1 MVLESPQLTQRYIR
15 SVSKDYST
23 VRRFSSTPVDVI
35 NSSPFSHKPSIRGV
49 RSRKHARKRSS
60 ISSTLTKVL
69 VLNVRDLLR
78 VPDQSDN
85 NDEHQPRS
93 WIETNFQKREC
104 IKFIPCPKDD
114 TKCCCGQARQTHQT
128 IAGIESGSPGDLW
141 MPTKHT
147 RAQPTDAYG
156 TIEFQGGAHPT
167 KAQYVRLSFDTRPEL
182 LVQLFTKEWN
192 LELPKLLITVQGG
205 KANFELQPKLKK
217 EIRKGLLKAAK
228 TTGAWIFTGGTNTGV
243 TKQVGD
249 ALLLEGQQRT
259 GRVVSIGIAP
269 WGIVE
274 RNHELLGHN
283 REVPCHSIS
292 SPRSKL
298 AVLNNRH
305 AYFLLVDNG
314 TQAKYGAELILR
326 RKLEK
331 FISNLK
337 LHPFTHSSTP
347 VVCLVIEGGT
357 NTIRAVLE
365 YVTDT
370 PPVPVVVCD
379 GSGRAADLI
388 AFVHKYASDGDEQP
402 VLESMRDYLIS
413 TIQKTFEVVSDQ
425 AEKLYQ
431 ELLQCT
437 RNKNL
442 ITIFRIQEKPE
453 GEAQE
458 LDQTI
463 LTALFKSQHLSPPE
477 QLSLALTWNRVDIA
491 RSEIFV
497 YGQEWPLGALDEA
510 MMQALEHD
518 RIDFVKLLL
527 ENGVSMKK
535 FLTIP
540 RLEELY
546 NTKHGPANTL
556 GYILRDVRPH
566 IPKGYVYTLHD
577 IGLVI
582 NKLMGGAYRSYYT
595 RRKFRPIYAKVMNS
609 YANAHRKSSTY
620 QRYAGANSL
629 SLVTGLLPFTSEMA
643 LFEFPFNELLIWA
656 VLTKRQQ
663 MALLMWTHG
672 EEALAKSLVA
682 CKLYKAMAHEAA
694 EDDLDTEIYEELR
707 SYAKEFESKGI
718 KLLDFSYRT
727 DGEKAQRL
735 LTCEL
740 HSWSNQSCLSL
751 AVAANHRALL
761 AHPCSQVILAD
772 LWMGGLRTRKNTN
785 FKVILGLVLPFY
797 IKHLDF
803 KSKEELQ
810 QMPQTEEEHLEN
822 QNLDNDDSDRSHP
835 DAEALLADTYS
846 LRDTKVH
853 ENGKVSL
860 TDSDPSQFREF
871 FHTTDYEVKQ
881 HQPLRLKKK
890 VYEFYTAPITKF
902 WADSMAY
909 MFFLLMFTFT
919 VLVKMEHKPRWQEI
933 YSIAY
938 IATLGF
944 EKIREI
950 ISSEPVAITHKFSV
964 WAWNMWNPCDGAA
977 IILFFIGL
985 SLRFRPNTMDIGR
998 VIYCVD
1004 SIYWYLRILNIL
1016 GVNKYLGPLVT
1027 MMGKMVK
1034 NMIYFVVLLA
1044 VVLMSFGVSRQAIL
1058 FPNME
1063 PTWRLIR
1070 EVIAGSIVAPGFLGA
1085 LRHNSPSHGSRDSTG
1100 GIGGYMSSH
1109 HRGHSTM
1116 SHQTTSTS
1124 SSAPPQHATTSGQIL
1139 QRSELFNILSG
1150 NMTNNVT
1157 YQPYFMLYG
1166 EVFADDID
1174 PPCGEN
1180 PSQPACVTGHWVTP
1194 ITMSMYLLIANI
1206 LLINL
1211 LIAVFNNIFNE
1222 VNSVSHQVWMFQR
1235 FTVVMEY
1242 QQKPVLPPPFIAF
1255 CHFYSLLKYCIR
1267 KAKGLEVQR
1276 DNGLKLFLE
1285 KDDLERLYD
1294 FEEECVEG
1302 FFHEQEIILNQSTE
1316 ERVKNTT
1323 ERVETMAQKIEDIN
1337 QKENL
1342 QTATVQNIEFRLR
1355 KMEESSEQILNH
1367 LAVIHRFM
1375 AMHTMGQDDFN
1386 SSNINI
1392 PGDFQRIRTISVSD
1406 NEAAGA
1412 GSGNGG
1418 GGGGGFGGGG
1428 GGLGG
1433 LSNSLQVTNRRR
1445 FNRSLTEVRPDAYIF
1460 DDGTHFEVVP
1470 VPEESDEIVKSR
1482 EALNEQVV
1490 RKISVQSE
1498 SDSDAYV
1505 PLSQRPST
1513 CETIKRTP
1521 YVTVRQDTGASTESK
1536 DTLTPLGN
1544 DDDHTLV
1551 GENSDETG
1559 PDITF
1564 EAARHRAMRQR
1575 TVSLC
1580 RRNSETCSIVGDI
1593 SRSHISLNQLH
1604 LTRRQMSLTQSEPD
1618 SDKDAQ
1624 TGKSVLHAKPSR
1636 NILLKLHSDYTSIT
1650 DELESVCHMITSPT
1664 VSLPSHKTSLDRPKT
1679 DMSKAERA
1687 ALLEK
1692 QHLKECEENDYQMLE
1707 GLFTA
1712 RASIDDTDD
1721 SYEAGA
1727 SVDYSHRHPLR
1738 RETAIELSPSK
1749 PPADGGVIGACDSS
1763 DTSGPAA
1770 GVFEVKNERPW
1781 QRNASMEQQQTYHS
1795 PVVPQR
1801 ATSEFLNP
1809 PYESTGRLFKKSSES
1824 LQKNSSTDTDYSAHP
1839 YRFIKQSS
1847 NDTTTSMTGSY
1858 NIDTPSLTAEPSL
1871 DAVDTQSQ
1879 SQSQTLATTVL
1890 EGGVS
1895 LSGGSSLSI
1904 SARYQ
1909 PLRTS
1914 SVGASD
1920 VKRSTDEGSS
1930 SLDFGTTNIMAQ
1942 VQPPPRAM
1950 QLKKQFSLDQGKQPP
1965 PIPPTSRL
1973 SSTDTPTSTTELPPS
1988 SSSSASASAKLQPLS
2003 KHTATIAAGA
2013 VLPSSVPAKLI
2024 SSLKPPLTSKLGM
2037 NILKESS
2044 SSTEESK
2051 DGDQTAVASSGT
2063 MVTIPQISTDLVQD
2077 EIAKLS
2083 SNIKSST
2090 ESEKDPPYNETMC

>member
-1 MVLESPQLTQRYIR
+1 MVVTDSPLALHKYVRRI
-15 SVSKDYST
+15 SKDFST
-23 VRRFSSTPVDVI
+23 VRRYSNTPAVVVGSVRASTSAFIAAETAAHLPTCGTPTSRTPVSTPRG
-35 NSSPFSHKPSIRGV
+35 IR
-49 RSRKHARKRSS
+49 RRQRMRKRSS
-60 ISSTLTKVL
+60 VSSTLSKVL
-69 VLNVRDLLR
+69 ILNVRDLLKAHAGSE
-78 VPDQSDN
+78 PLK
-85 NDEHQPRS
+85 EHQPRS

-114 TKCCCGQARQTHQT
+114 TKCCCGQAQITHQT
-128 IAGIESGSPGDLW
+128 IPGIESGSPGDLW
-141 MPTKHT
+141 LPTKHT
-147 RAQPTDAYG
+147 RPQPTDAYG

-205 KANFELQPKLKK
+205 KANFDLQAKLKK

-337 LHPFTHSSTP
+337 LHPSKNHWLKTNVTHSSTP

-365 YVTDT
+365 YVTDS

-379 GSGRAADLI
+379 GSGRAADLL
-388 AFVHKYASDGDEQP
+388 AFVHKYASDGEEQP
-402 VLESMRDYLIS
+402 VLESMRDYLIG
-413 TIQKTFEVVSDQ
+413 TIQKTFEVGLDQ
-425 AEKLYQ
+425 SEKLYQ

-442 ITIFRIQEKPE
+442 ITVFRIQEKPE

-497 YGQEWPLGALDEA
+497 YGQEWPNGALDEA

-566 IPKGYVYTLHD
+566 IPKGYIYTLHD

-609 YANAHRKSSTY
+609 YANACRKSSTYQY

-672 EEALAKSLVA
+672 EEALAKSLVS

-707 SYAKEFESKGI
+707 SYAKEFESKGN
-718 KLLDFSYRT
+718 KLLDFSYRQ
-727 DGEKAQRL
+727 DAEKAQRL

-785 FKVILGLVLPFY
+785 FKVILGLAMPLY
-797 IKHLDF
+797 IRQLDF

-822 QNLDNDDSDRSHP
+822 QNLDNDDSDRSQP
-835 DAEALLADTYS
+835 DAEALLADSYS
-846 LRDTKVH
+846 VRDTKVH

-860 TDSDPSQFREF
+860 TDSDPAQFREF
-871 FHTTDYEVKQ
+871 FNLSEYNEVKQ

-890 VYEFYTAPITKF
+890 FYEFYTAPITKF
-902 WADSMAY
+902 WADSIAY
-909 MFFLLMFTFT
+909 MFFLIMFSFT
-919 VLVKMEHKPRWQEI
+919 VLVKMENMPRWQEW

-938 IATLGF
+938 ITTLGF
-944 EKIREI
+944 EKVREI

-977 IILFFIGL
+977 IILFVIGL
-985 SLRFRPNTMDIGR
+985 AFRFRPNTMDIGR

-1058 FPNME
+1058 FPDKQ
-1063 PTWRLIR
+1063 PTWSLIK
-1070 EVIAGSIVAPGFLGA
+1070 EVIF
-1085 LRHNSPSHGSRDSTG
+1085 
-1100 GIGGYMSSH
+1100 
-1109 HRGHSTM
+1109 
-1116 SHQTTSTS
+1116 
-1124 SSAPPQHATTSGQIL
+1124 
-1139 QRSELFNILSG
+1139 
-1150 NMTNNVT
+1150 
-1157 YQPYFMLYG
+1157 QPYFMLYG
-1166 EVFADDID
+1166 EVFAGDID
-1174 PPCGEN
+1174 PPCGED
-1180 PSQPACVTGHWVTP
+1180 PSQPGCVTGHWVTP

-1242 QQKPVLPPPFIAF
+1242 QQKPVLPPPFIAL
-1255 CHFYSLLKYCIR
+1255 CHFYSLLKYCVR

-1302 FFHEQEIILNQSTE
+1302 FFHEQEIILNQSTD

-1323 ERVETMAQKIEDIN
+1323 ERVETMSQKIEDIN
-1337 QKENL
+1337 QKENI

-1355 KMEESSEQILNH
+1355 KMEESSEQILSH

-1375 AMHTMGQDDFN
+1375 STHTAGADDLRG
-1386 SSNINI
+1386 STINI
-1392 PGDFQRIRTISVSD
+1392 PGEMQRMRTISISD
-1406 NEAAGA
+1406 TEGGGVGGGGNGA
-1412 GSGNGG
+1412 GGGSGG
-1418 GGGGGFGGGG
+1418 GGGGGGGAIVPL
-1428 GGLGG
+1428 GLGAG
-1433 LSNSLQVTNRRR
+1433 LNLNSLQVTTRRR

-1460 DDGTHFEVVP
+1460 DEGTHFEVVP
-1470 VPEESDEIVKSR
+1470 LPEEPDEVVKSR

-1490 RKISVQSE
+1490 RKASMQSE
-1498 SDSDAYV
+1498 VDSDIYIPV
-1505 PLSQRPST
+1505 SQRPST
-1513 CETIKRTP
+1513 CETVKRTP
-1521 YVTVRQDTGASTESK
+1521 YVTVRQDTDASTESK
-1536 DTLTPLGN
+1536 DTLTPMGNN
-1544 DDDHTLV
+1544 DDDQTLV
-1551 GENSDETG
+1551 GGDNSDDAT
-1559 PDITF
+1559 PDINF
-1564 EAARHRAMRQR
+1564 EAARHRALRQR

-1580 RRNSETCSIVGDI
+1580 RRNSETYSLTGADI
-1593 SRSHISLNQLH
+1593 NRSHISLNQLAS
-1604 LTRRQMSLTQSEPD
+1604 LSRRQMSLTQSEPD
-1618 SDKDAQ
+1618 SDKDTPVGQGSAHP
-1624 TGKSVLHAKPSR
+1624 GKSVLHAKPSR
-1636 NILLKLHSDYTSIT
+1636 NILLKLHSEYTSIT
-1650 DELESVCHMITSPT
+1650 DELESVCHMIASPT
-1664 VSLPSHKTSLDRPKT
+1664 VSLPSNKASLDRPKT
-1679 DMSKAERA
+1679 EMSRAEAA

-1692 QHLKECEENDYQMLE
+1692 KHLKECEENDYMILE
-1707 GLFTA
+1707 GLIES
-1712 RASIDDTDD
+1712 RGSID
-1721 SYEAGA
+1721 A
-1727 SVDYSHRHPLR
+1727 SAQGFEIGVSIDYSHRYPLR
-1738 RETAIELSPSK
+1738 RETAVELSPSK
-1749 PPADGGVIGACDSS
+1749 PSVDGDLMGGGGGGGAGGGDSS
-1763 DTSGPAA
+1763 DTSGA
-1770 GVFEVKNERPW
+1770 GSCGAMAGISSGFQLKNERPW
-1781 QRNASMEQQQTYHS
+1781 QRNSSMEQQTYPS
-1795 PVVPQR
+1795 PLVPTR
-1801 ATSEFLNP
+1801 ATSDFLNP
-1809 PYESTGRLFKKSSES
+1809 PYEGRLFKKSSES
-1824 LQKNSSTDTDYSAHP
+1824 LQKNSSTETDYSAHP

-1847 NDTTTSMTGSY
+1847 NETNTSLTGSY
-1858 NIDTPSLTAEPSL
+1858 NVDTPSLTAEPSL
-1871 DAVDTQSQ
+1871 DAGDSH
-1879 SQSQTLATTVL
+1879 SAT
-1890 EGGVS
+1890 GI
-1895 LSGGSSLSI
+1895 SI
-1904 SARYQ
+1904 SVGAVGGTATARYQ
-1909 PLRTS
+1909 PIRTA
-1914 SVGASD
+1914 SVGAADGRRLREES
-1920 VKRSTDEGSS
+1920 SS
-1930 SLDFGTTNIMAQ
+1930 SLDLSSSGPVTMQAAPA
-1942 VQPPPRAM
+1942 PPVRPM
-1950 QLKKQFSLDQGKQPP
+1950 LLKKQFSVDQGKPSQPSAEAVP
-1965 PIPPTSRL
+1965 Q
-1973 SSTDTPTSTTELPPS
+1973 TPE
-1988 SSSSASASAKLQPLS
+1988 
-2003 KHTATIAAGA
+2003 AAQAGQ
-2013 VLPSSVPAKLI
+2013 AKLI
-2024 SSLKPPLTSKLGM
+2024 STLKPQPFASKLGM
-2037 NILKESS
+2037 NVLKESS
-2044 SSTEESK
+2044 SSTDESV
-2051 DGDQTAVASSGT
+2051 GSSAKSSNPALS
-2063 MVTIPQISTDLVQD
+2063 IPQISTHLVQD

-2090 ESEKDPPYNETMC
+2090 ESEKDPPFNETMC

>member
-1 MVLESPQLTQRYIR
+1 MVVTDSPLAAHKYLRRI
-15 SVSKDYST
+15 SKDFST
-23 VRRFSSTPVDVI
+23 VRRYSNTPAVVGSVRASTSAFIAAESAAHLPTCHGESPFARTPVSTPRG
-35 NSSPFSHKPSIRGV
+35 IR
-49 RSRKHARKRSS
+49 RRQRMRKRSS
-60 ISSTLTKVL
+60 VSSTLSKVL
-69 VLNVRDLLR
+69 ILNVRDLLKAH
-78 VPDQSDN
+78 PGSEPLK
-85 NDEHQPRS
+85 EHQPRS

-104 IKFIPCPKDD
+104 IKFIPCPRDD
-114 TKCCCGQARQTHQT
+114 TKCCCGQAQITHQT
-128 IAGIESGSPGDLW
+128 IPGIESGSPGDLW
-141 MPTKHT
+141 LPTKHT
-147 RAQPTDAYG
+147 RPQPTDAYG

-205 KANFELQPKLKK
+205 KANFDLQAKLKK

-365 YVTDT
+365 YVTDS

-379 GSGRAADLI
+379 GSGRAADLL
-388 AFVHKYASDGDEQP
+388 AFVHKYASDGEEQP
-402 VLESMRDYLIS
+402 VLESMRDYLIG
-413 TIQKTFEVVSDQ
+413 TIQKTFEVGLDQ
-425 AEKLYQ
+425 SEKLYQ

-442 ITIFRIQEKPE
+442 ITVFRIQEKPE

-497 YGQEWPLGALDEA
+497 YGQEWPNGALDEA

-566 IPKGYVYTLHD
+566 IPKGYIYTLHD

-609 YANAHRKSSTY
+609 YANACRKSSTYQY

-643 LFEFPFNELLIWA
+643 LFEFPFNELLVSRLSAISLIRPVAHRCCVDFQIWA

-672 EEALAKSLVA
+672 EEALAKSLVS

-707 SYAKEFESKGI
+707 SYAKEFESKGN
-718 KLLDFSYRT
+718 KLLDFSYRQ
-727 DGEKAQRL
+727 DAEKAQRL

-785 FKVILGLVLPFY
+785 FKVILGLAMPFY
-797 IKHLDF
+797 IRQLDF

-822 QNLDNDDSDRSHP
+822 QNLDNDDSDRSQP

-846 LRDTKVH
+846 VRDTKVH

-860 TDSDPSQFREF
+860 TDSDPAQFREF
-871 FHTTDYEVKQ
+871 FNLSEYNEVKQ

-890 VYEFYTAPITKF
+890 FYEFYTAPITKF
-902 WADSMAY
+902 WADSIAY
-909 MFFLLMFTFT
+909 MFFLIMFSFT
-919 VLVKMEHKPRWQEI
+919 VLVKMEQMPRWQEW

-938 IATLGF
+938 ITTLGF

-977 IILFFIGL
+977 IILFVIGL
-985 SLRFRPNTMDIGR
+985 AFRFRETTMDIGR

-1058 FPNME
+1058 YPNKQ
-1063 PTWRLIR
+1063 PTWSLIK
-1070 EVIAGSIVAPGFLGA
+1070 EVTF
-1085 LRHNSPSHGSRDSTG
+1085 
-1100 GIGGYMSSH
+1100 
-1109 HRGHSTM
+1109 
-1116 SHQTTSTS
+1116 
-1124 SSAPPQHATTSGQIL
+1124 
-1139 QRSELFNILSG
+1139 
-1150 NMTNNVT
+1150 
-1157 YQPYFMLYG
+1157 QPYFMLYG
-1166 EVFADDID
+1166 EVFAGDID
-1174 PPCGEN
+1174 PPCGED
-1180 PSQPACVTGHWVTP
+1180 PSQPGCVTGHWVTP

-1242 QQKPVLPPPFIAF
+1242 QQKPVLPPPFIAL
-1255 CHFYSLLKYCIR
+1255 CHFYSLLKYCVR

-1302 FFHEQEIILNQSTE
+1302 FFHEQEIILNQSTD

-1323 ERVETMAQKIEDIN
+1323 ERVETMSQKIEDIN
-1337 QKENL
+1337 QKENI

-1355 KMEESSEQILNH
+1355 KMEESSEQILSH

-1375 AMHTMGQDDFN
+1375 STHTAGTDDLRG
-1386 SSNINI
+1386 STINI
-1392 PGDFQRIRTISVSD
+1392 PGEMQRMRTISISD
-1406 NEAAGA
+1406 TEAG
-1412 GSGNGG
+1412 GGPGGNGG
-1418 GGGGGFGGGG
+1418 GGGGGGGGAIVPL
-1428 GGLGG
+1428 GLGAG
-1433 LSNSLQVTNRRR
+1433 LNLNSLQVTTRRR

-1460 DDGTHFEVVP
+1460 DEGTHFEVVP
-1470 VPEESDEIVKSR
+1470 LPEEPDEVVKSR

-1490 RKISVQSE
+1490 RKASMQSE
-1498 SDSDAYV
+1498 ADSDIYL

-1513 CETIKRTP
+1513 CETVKRTP

-1536 DTLTPLGN
+1536 DTLTPMGNN
-1544 DDDHTLV
+1544 DDDQTLV
-1551 GENSDETG
+1551 GGDNSDDAA
-1559 PDITF
+1559 PDINF
-1564 EAARHRAMRQR
+1564 EAARHRALRQR

-1580 RRNSETCSIVGDI
+1580 RRNSETYSLTGADMN
-1593 SRSHISLNQLH
+1593 RSHISLNQLAS
-1604 LTRRQMSLTQSEPD
+1604 LSRRQMSLTQSEPD
-1618 SDKDAQ
+1618 SDKDAPAAQ
-1624 TGKSVLHAKPSR
+1624 GSGSAHPGKSVLHAKPSR
-1636 NILLKLHSDYTSIT
+1636 NILLKLHSEYTSIT
-1650 DELESVCHMITSPT
+1650 DELESVCHMIASPT
-1664 VSLPSHKTSLDRPKT
+1664 VSLPSNKASLDRPKT
-1679 DMSKAERA
+1679 EMSRAEAA

-1692 QHLKECEENDYQMLE
+1692 KHLKECEENDYKILE
-1707 GLFTA
+1707 GLIES
-1712 RASIDDTDD
+1712 RGSID
-1721 SYEAGA
+1721 A
-1727 SVDYSHRHPLR
+1727 SAQGFEIGVSIDYSHRYPLR
-1738 RETAIELSPSK
+1738 RETAVELSPSK
-1749 PPADGGVIGACDSS
+1749 PSVDGDLMGGGVGGGGAGGGDSS
-1763 DTSGPAA
+1763 DTSGA
-1770 GVFEVKNERPW
+1770 GSCGAMVVVSSGFQLKNERPW
-1781 QRNASMEQQQTYHS
+1781 QRNSSMEQQTYPS
-1795 PVVPQR
+1795 PLVPTR
-1801 ATSEFLNP
+1801 ATSDFLNA
-1809 PYESTGRLFKKSSES
+1809 PYEASGRLFKKSSES
-1824 LQKNSSTDTDYSAHP
+1824 LQKNSSTETDYSAHP

-1847 NDTTTSMTGSY
+1847 NETNTSLTGSY
-1858 NIDTPSLTAEPSL
+1858 NVDTPSLTAEPSL
-1871 DAVDTQSQ
+1871 DAGDSH
-1879 SQSQTLATTVL
+1879 SAT
-1890 EGGVS
+1890 GI
-1895 LSGGSSLSI
+1895 SI
-1904 SARYQ
+1904 SVGAVGGAATARYQ
-1909 PLRTS
+1909 PIRTA
-1914 SVGASD
+1914 SVGAADGRRLREES
-1920 VKRSTDEGSS
+1920 SS
-1930 SLDFGTTNIMAQ
+1930 SLDLSASGPVTMQAAPA
-1942 VQPPPRAM
+1942 PPARPM
-1950 QLKKQFSLDQGKQPP
+1950 QLKKQFSVDQGKPSQPAVEAVP
-1965 PIPPTSRL
+1965 Q
-1973 SSTDTPTSTTELPPS
+1973 TPE
-1988 SSSSASASAKLQPLS
+1988 AAAQAGQAKLVS
-2003 KHTATIAAGA
+2003 T
-2013 VLPSSVPAKLI
+2013 
-2024 SSLKPPLTSKLGM
+2024 LKPQPFASKLGM
-2037 NILKESS
+2037 NVLKESS
-2044 SSTEESK
+2044 SSTEESI
-2051 DGDQTAVASSGT
+2051 GSSAKSSNPALS
-2063 MVTIPQISTDLVQD
+2063 IPQISTHLVQD

-2090 ESEKDPPYNETMC
+2090 ESEKDPPFNETMC

>member
-1 MVLESPQLTQRYIR
+1 MLKQKRLAKQ
-15 SVSKDYST
+15 
-23 VRRFSSTPVDVI
+23 
-35 NSSPFSHKPSIRGV
+35 KP
-49 RSRKHARKRSS
+49 KAK
-60 ISSTLTKVL
+60 
-69 VLNVRDLLR
+69 
-78 VPDQSDN
+78 P
-85 NDEHQPRS
+85 HQPRS

-114 TKCCCGQARQTHQT
+114 TKCCCGQAQITHQT
-128 IAGIESGSPGDLW
+128 IPGIESGSPGDLW
-141 MPTKHT
+141 LPTKHT
-147 RAQPTDAYG
+147 RPQPTDAYG

-205 KANFELQPKLKK
+205 KANFDLQAKLKK

-365 YVTDT
+365 YVTDS

-379 GSGRAADLI
+379 GSGRAADLL
-388 AFVHKYASDGDEQP
+388 AFVHKYASDGEEQP
-402 VLESMRDYLIS
+402 VLESMRDYLIG
-413 TIQKTFEVVSDQ
+413 TIQKTFEVGLDQ
-425 AEKLYQ
+425 SEKLYQ

-442 ITIFRIQEKPE
+442 ITVFRIQEKPE

-497 YGQEWPLGALDEA
+497 YGQEWPNGALDEA

-566 IPKGYVYTLHD
+566 IPKGYIYTLHD

-609 YANAHRKSSTY
+609 YANACRKSSTYQY

-672 EEALAKSLVA
+672 EEALAKSLVS

-707 SYAKEFESKGI
+707 SYAKEFESKGN
-718 KLLDFSYRT
+718 KLLDFSYRQ
-727 DGEKAQRL
+727 DAEKAQRL

-785 FKVILGLVLPFY
+785 FKVILGLAMPLY
-797 IKHLDF
+797 IRQLDF

-822 QNLDNDDSDRSHP
+822 QNLDNDDSDRSQP
-835 DAEALLADTYS
+835 DAESALLKAKRSISLRYSMGAGANNRDKALLADSYS
-846 LRDTKVH
+846 VRDTKVH

-860 TDSDPSQFREF
+860 TDSDPAQFREF
-871 FHTTDYEVKQ
+871 FNLSEYNEVKQ

-890 VYEFYTAPITKF
+890 FYEFYTAPITKF
-902 WADSMAY
+902 WADSIAY
-909 MFFLLMFTFT
+909 MFFLIMFSFT
-919 VLVKMEHKPRWQEI
+919 VLVKMENMPRWQEW

-938 IATLGF
+938 ITTLGF
-944 EKIREI
+944 EKVREI

-977 IILFFIGL
+977 IILFVIGL
-985 SLRFRPNTMDIGR
+985 AFRFRPNTMDIGR

-1058 FPNME
+1058 FPDKQ
-1063 PTWRLIR
+1063 PTWSLIK
-1070 EVIAGSIVAPGFLGA
+1070 EVIF
-1085 LRHNSPSHGSRDSTG
+1085 
-1100 GIGGYMSSH
+1100 
-1109 HRGHSTM
+1109 
-1116 SHQTTSTS
+1116 
-1124 SSAPPQHATTSGQIL
+1124 
-1139 QRSELFNILSG
+1139 
-1150 NMTNNVT
+1150 
-1157 YQPYFMLYG
+1157 QPYFMLYG
-1166 EVFADDID
+1166 EVFAGDID
-1174 PPCGEN
+1174 PPCGED
-1180 PSQPACVTGHWVTP
+1180 PSQPGCVTGHWVTP

-1242 QQKPVLPPPFIAF
+1242 QQKPVLPPPFIAL
-1255 CHFYSLLKYCIR
+1255 CHFYSLLKYCVR

-1302 FFHEQEIILNQSTE
+1302 FFHEQEIILNQSTD

-1323 ERVETMAQKIEDIN
+1323 ERVETMSQKIEDIN
-1337 QKENL
+1337 QKENI

-1355 KMEESSEQILNH
+1355 KMEESSEQILSH

-1375 AMHTMGQDDFN
+1375 STHTAGADDLRG
-1386 SSNINI
+1386 STINI
-1392 PGDFQRIRTISVSD
+1392 PGEMQRMRTISISD
-1406 NEAAGA
+1406 TEGGGVGGGGNGA
-1412 GSGNGG
+1412 GGGSGG
-1418 GGGGGFGGGG
+1418 GGGGGGGAIVPL
-1428 GGLGG
+1428 GLGAG
-1433 LSNSLQVTNRRR
+1433 LNLNSLQVTTRRR

-1460 DDGTHFEVVP
+1460 DEGTHFEVVP
-1470 VPEESDEIVKSR
+1470 LPEEPDEVVKSR

-1490 RKISVQSE
+1490 RKASMQSE
-1498 SDSDAYV
+1498 VDSDIYIPV
-1505 PLSQRPST
+1505 SQRPST
-1513 CETIKRTP
+1513 CETVKRTP
-1521 YVTVRQDTGASTESK
+1521 YVTVRQDTDASTESK
-1536 DTLTPLGN
+1536 DTLTPMGNN
-1544 DDDHTLV
+1544 DDDQTLV
-1551 GENSDETG
+1551 GGDNSDDAT
-1559 PDITF
+1559 PDINF
-1564 EAARHRAMRQR
+1564 EAARHRALRQR

-1580 RRNSETCSIVGDI
+1580 RRNSETYSLTGADI
-1593 SRSHISLNQLH
+1593 NRSHISLNQLAS
-1604 LTRRQMSLTQSEPD
+1604 LSRRQMSLTQSEPD
-1618 SDKDAQ
+1618 SDKDTPVGQGSAHP
-1624 TGKSVLHAKPSR
+1624 GKSVLHAKPSR
-1636 NILLKLHSDYTSIT
+1636 NILLKLHSEYTSIT
-1650 DELESVCHMITSPT
+1650 DELESVCHMIASPT
-1664 VSLPSHKTSLDRPKT
+1664 VSLPSNKASLDRPKT
-1679 DMSKAERA
+1679 EMSRAEAA

-1692 QHLKECEENDYQMLE
+1692 KHLKECEENDYMILE
-1707 GLFTA
+1707 GLIES
-1712 RASIDDTDD
+1712 RGSID
-1721 SYEAGA
+1721 A
-1727 SVDYSHRHPLR
+1727 SAQGFEIGVSIDYSHRYPLR
-1738 RETAIELSPSK
+1738 RETAVELSPSK
-1749 PPADGGVIGACDSS
+1749 PSVDGDLMGGGGGGGAGGGDSS
-1763 DTSGPAA
+1763 DTSGA
-1770 GVFEVKNERPW
+1770 GSCGAMAGISSGFQLKNERPW
-1781 QRNASMEQQQTYHS
+1781 QRNSSMEQQTYPS
-1795 PVVPQR
+1795 PLVPTR
-1801 ATSEFLNP
+1801 ATSDFLNP
-1809 PYESTGRLFKKSSES
+1809 PYEGRLFKKSSES
-1824 LQKNSSTDTDYSAHP
+1824 LQKNSSTETDYSAHP

-1847 NDTTTSMTGSY
+1847 NETNTSLTGSY
-1858 NIDTPSLTAEPSL
+1858 NVDTPSLTAEPSL
-1871 DAVDTQSQ
+1871 DAGDSH
-1879 SQSQTLATTVL
+1879 SAT
-1890 EGGVS
+1890 GI
-1895 LSGGSSLSI
+1895 SI
-1904 SARYQ
+1904 SVGAVGGTATARYQ
-1909 PLRTS
+1909 PIRTA
-1914 SVGASD
+1914 SVGAADGRRLREES
-1920 VKRSTDEGSS
+1920 SS
-1930 SLDFGTTNIMAQ
+1930 SLDLSSSGPVTMQAAPA
-1942 VQPPPRAM
+1942 PPVRPM
-1950 QLKKQFSLDQGKQPP
+1950 LLKKQFSVDQGKPSQPSAEAVP
-1965 PIPPTSRL
+1965 Q
-1973 SSTDTPTSTTELPPS
+1973 TPE
-1988 SSSSASASAKLQPLS
+1988 
-2003 KHTATIAAGA
+2003 AAQAGQ
-2013 VLPSSVPAKLI
+2013 AKLI
-2024 SSLKPPLTSKLGM
+2024 STLKPQPFASKLGM
-2037 NILKESS
+2037 NVLKESS
-2044 SSTEESK
+2044 SSTDESV
-2051 DGDQTAVASSGT
+2051 GSSAKSSNPALS
-2063 MVTIPQISTDLVQD
+2063 IPQISTHLVQD

-2090 ESEKDPPYNETMC
+2090 ESEKDPPFNETMC

>member
-1 MVLESPQLTQRYIR
+1 MVVTSADSPLPPHKYLRRI
-15 SVSKDYST
+15 SKDFST
-23 VRRFSSTPVDVI
+23 VRRFSNTPAAVVSVRASTSAFIAAEAAAHLPRTGTGVT
-35 NSSPFSHKPSIRGV
+35 PPGTPTPSCAPGTPRGIR
-49 RSRKHARKRSS
+49 RRQRMRKRSS
-60 ISSTLTKVL
+60 VSSTLSKVL
-69 VLNVRDLLR
+69 ILNVRDLLKAHTASEP
-78 VPDQSDN
+78 VGK
-85 NDEHQPRS
+85 EHQPRS

-114 TKCCCGQARQTHQT
+114 TKCCCGQAQITHQT
-128 IAGIESGSPGDLW
+128 IPGIDSGSPGDLW
-141 MPTKHT
+141 LPTKHT
-147 RAQPTDAYG
+147 RPQPTDAYG

-205 KANFELQPKLKK
+205 KANFDLQAKLKK

-314 TQAKYGAELILR
+314 TMAKYGAELILR

-365 YVTDT
+365 YVTDS

-379 GSGRAADLI
+379 GSGRAADLL
-388 AFVHKYASDGDEQP
+388 AFVHKYASDGEEQP
-402 VLESMRDYLIS
+402 VLESMRDYLMG
-413 TIQKTFEVVSDQ
+413 TIQKTFEVGQDQ
-425 AEKLYQ
+425 SEKLYQ

-442 ITIFRIQEKPE
+442 ITVFRIQEKPE

-497 YGQEWPLGALDEA
+497 YGQEWPNGALDEA

-566 IPKGYVYTLHD
+566 IPKGYIYTLHD

-609 YANAHRKSSTY
+609 YANACRKSSTYQY

-707 SYAKEFESKGI
+707 SYAKEFESKGN
-718 KLLDFSYRT
+718 KLLDFSYRQ
-727 DGEKAQRL
+727 DAEKAQRL

-785 FKVILGLVLPFY
+785 FKVILGLVMPLY
-797 IKHLDF
+797 IRQLDF

-822 QNLDNDDSDRSHP
+822 QNLDNDDSDRSQP

-846 LRDTKVH
+846 VRDTKVH

-860 TDSDPSQFREF
+860 TDSDPAQFREF
-871 FHTTDYEVKQ
+871 FNLSEYNEVKQ

-890 VYEFYTAPITKF
+890 FYEFYTAPITKF
-902 WADSMAY
+902 WADSIAY
-909 MFFLLMFTFT
+909 MFFLIMFSFT
-919 VLVKMEHKPRWQEI
+919 VLVKMEPMPRWQEW

-938 IATLGF
+938 ITTLGF
-944 EKIREI
+944 EKVREI

-977 IILFFIGL
+977 IILFLIGL
-985 SLRFRPNTMDIGR
+985 TFRFRFNTMDIGR

-1058 FPNME
+1058 FPDKQ
-1063 PTWRLIR
+1063 PTWGLIK
-1070 EVIAGSIVAPGFLGA
+1070 EVTF
-1085 LRHNSPSHGSRDSTG
+1085 
-1100 GIGGYMSSH
+1100 
-1109 HRGHSTM
+1109 
-1116 SHQTTSTS
+1116 
-1124 SSAPPQHATTSGQIL
+1124 
-1139 QRSELFNILSG
+1139 
-1150 NMTNNVT
+1150 
-1157 YQPYFMLYG
+1157 QPYFMLYG
-1166 EVFADDID
+1166 EVFAGDID

-1180 PSQPACVTGHWVTP
+1180 PSQPSCVTGHWVTP

-1242 QQKPVLPPPFIAF
+1242 QQKPVLPPPFIF
-1255 CHFYSLLKYCIR
+1255 LCHFYSLLKYCVR

-1302 FFHEQEIILNQSTE
+1302 FFHEQEIILNQSTD

-1337 QKENL
+1337 QKENI

-1355 KMEESSEQILNH
+1355 KMEESSEQILSH

-1375 AMHTMGQDDFN
+1375 STHTAGTDDLRG
-1386 SSNINI
+1386 STINI
-1392 PGDFQRIRTISVSD
+1392 PGELHRMRTISMSD
-1406 NEAAGA
+1406 TEGGGGIGGA
-1412 GSGNGG
+1412 GGGGGPGGNGGNGG
-1418 GGGGGFGGGG
+1418 GGGGALTLGA
-1428 GGLGG
+1428 GLN
-1433 LSNSLQVTNRRR
+1433 LNSLQVTTRRR
-1445 FNRSLTEVRPDAYIF
+1445 FNRSLTEVRPDAYIL
-1460 DDGTHFEVVP
+1460 DEGTHFEVVP
-1470 VPEESDEIVKSR
+1470 LPEEPDEVVKSR
-1482 EALNEQVV
+1482 EALNEQMV
-1490 RKISVQSE
+1490 RKASMVSE
-1498 SDSDAYV
+1498 ADSDLYL

-1513 CETIKRTP
+1513 CETVKRTP

-1544 DDDHTLV
+1544 ND
-1551 GENSDETG
+1551 NSDDAA
-1559 PDITF
+1559 PDISF

-1580 RRNSETCSIVGDI
+1580 RRNSETYSLTGADI
-1593 SRSHISLNQLH
+1593 NRSHISLNQLAS
-1604 LTRRQMSLTQSEPD
+1604 LSRRQMSLTQSEPD
-1618 SDKDAQ
+1618 SDKDAPAAP
-1624 TGKSVLHAKPSR
+1624 HPA
-1636 NILLKLHSDYTSIT
+1636 
-1650 DELESVCHMITSPT
+1650 
-1664 VSLPSHKTSLDRPKT
+1664 SLDRPKT
-1679 DMSKAERA
+1679 EMSRAEAAA
-1687 ALLEK
+1687 ALEK
-1692 QHLKECEENDYQMLE
+1692 KHLKECEENDYKILE
-1707 GLFTA
+1707 GLIEA
-1712 RASIDDTDD
+1712 RGSID
-1721 SYEAGA
+1721 A
-1727 SVDYSHRHPLR
+1727 SAQVFEIGVSIDYSHRYPLR
-1738 RETAIELSPSK
+1738 RETAVELSPSK
-1749 PPADGGVIGACDSS
+1749 PSVEGDLLSGGGGGEGGGGDSS
-1763 DTSGPAA
+1763 DTSGAGSCGAMVVAA
-1770 GVFEVKNERPW
+1770 SGFQLKNERPW
-1781 QRNASMEQQQTYHS
+1781 QRNSSMEQQTYPS
-1795 PVVPQR
+1795 PLVPTR
-1801 ATSEFLNP
+1801 ATSDFLNP
-1809 PYESTGRLFKKSSES
+1809 PYEGTGRLFKKSSES
-1824 LQKNSSTDTDYSAHP
+1824 LQKNSSTETDYSAHP

-1847 NDTTTSMTGSY
+1847 NETNTSLTGSY
-1858 NIDTPSLTAEPSL
+1858 NVDTPSLTAEPSL
-1871 DAVDTQSQ
+1871 DAGDSH
-1879 SQSQTLATTVL
+1879 SAT
-1890 EGGVS
+1890 GI
-1895 LSGGSSLSI
+1895 SI
-1904 SARYQ
+1904 SVGPAGGGTATARYQ
-1909 PLRTS
+1909 PIRTA
-1914 SVGASD
+1914 SVGAAD
-1920 VKRSTDEGSS
+1920 GRRLRDESSS
-1930 SLDFGTTNIMAQ
+1930 SLDLSSGPVTTQAQ
-1942 VQPPPRAM
+1942 APAVPSRPM
-1950 QLKKQFSLDQGKQPP
+1950 LLKKQFSVDQGKPAQVSAASSDTA
-1965 PIPPTSRL
+1965 PTAAQ
-1973 SSTDTPTSTTELPPS
+1973 TPE
-1988 SSSSASASAKLQPLS
+1988 
-2003 KHTATIAAGA
+2003 AAQVG
-2013 VLPSSVPAKLI
+2013 AKLI
-2024 SSLKPPLTSKLGM
+2024 STLKPFASKLGM
-2037 NILKESS
+2037 NVLKESS
-2044 SSTEESK
+2044 SSTEESAGSTSAK
-2051 DGDQTAVASSGT
+2051 SSNPALA
-2063 MVTIPQISTDLVQD
+2063 IPQISTHLVQD

-2090 ESEKDPPYNETMC
+2090 ESEKDPPFNETMC

>member
-1 MVLESPQLTQRYIR
+1 MLKQKRLAKQ
-15 SVSKDYST
+15 
-23 VRRFSSTPVDVI
+23 
-35 NSSPFSHKPSIRGV
+35 KP
-49 RSRKHARKRSS
+49 KAK
-60 ISSTLTKVL
+60 
-69 VLNVRDLLR
+69 
-78 VPDQSDN
+78 P
-85 NDEHQPRS
+85 HQPRS

-104 IKFIPCPKDD
+104 IKFIPCPRDD
-114 TKCCCGQARQTHQT
+114 TKCCCGQAQITHQT
-128 IAGIESGSPGDLW
+128 IPGIESGSPGDPWL
-141 MPTKHT
+141 PTKHT
-147 RAQPTDAYG
+147 RPQPTDAYG

-205 KANFELQPKLKK
+205 KANFDLQAKLKK

-365 YVTDT
+365 YVTDS

-379 GSGRAADLI
+379 GSGRAADLL
-388 AFVHKYASDGDEQP
+388 AFVHKYASDGEEQP
-402 VLESMRDYLIS
+402 VLESMRDYLIG
-413 TIQKTFEVVSDQ
+413 TIQKTFEVGLDQ
-425 AEKLYQ
+425 SEKLYQ

-442 ITIFRIQEKPE
+442 ITVFRIQEKPE

-497 YGQEWPLGALDEA
+497 YGQEWPNGALDEA

-566 IPKGYVYTLHD
+566 IPKGYIYTLHD

-609 YANAHRKSSTY
+609 YANACRKSSTYQY

-672 EEALAKSLVA
+672 EEALAKSLVS

-707 SYAKEFESKGI
+707 SYAKEFESKGN
-718 KLLDFSYRT
+718 KLLDFSYRQ
-727 DGEKAQRL
+727 DAEKAQRL

-785 FKVILGLVLPFY
+785 FKVILGLAMPLY
-797 IKHLDF
+797 IRQLDF

-822 QNLDNDDSDRSHP
+822 QNLDNDDSDRSQP
-835 DAEALLADTYS
+835 DAESALLKAKRSISLRYRMGAGANNREKALLADTYS
-846 LRDTKVH
+846 VRDTKVH
-853 ENGKVSL
+853 ENGKVNLTAGAEEPPSKVSL
-860 TDSDPSQFREF
+860 TDSDPAQFREF
-871 FHTTDYEVKQ
+871 FNLSEYNEVKQ

-890 VYEFYTAPITKF
+890 FYEFYTAPITKF
-902 WADSMAY
+902 WADSIAY
-909 MFFLLMFTFT
+909 MFFLIMFSFT
-919 VLVKMEHKPRWQEI
+919 VLVKMEQMPRWQEW

-938 IATLGF
+938 ITTLGF

-977 IILFFIGL
+977 IILFVIGL
-985 SLRFRPNTMDIGR
+985 AFRFRETTMDIGR

-1058 FPNME
+1058 YPNKQ
-1063 PTWRLIR
+1063 PTWSLIK
-1070 EVIAGSIVAPGFLGA
+1070 EVTF
-1085 LRHNSPSHGSRDSTG
+1085 
-1100 GIGGYMSSH
+1100 
-1109 HRGHSTM
+1109 
-1116 SHQTTSTS
+1116 
-1124 SSAPPQHATTSGQIL
+1124 
-1139 QRSELFNILSG
+1139 
-1150 NMTNNVT
+1150 
-1157 YQPYFMLYG
+1157 QPYFMLYG
-1166 EVFADDID
+1166 EVFAGDID
-1174 PPCGEN
+1174 PPCGED
-1180 PSQPACVTGHWVTP
+1180 PSQPGCVTGHWVTP

-1242 QQKPVLPPPFIAF
+1242 QQKPVLPPPFIAL
-1255 CHFYSLLKYCIR
+1255 CHFYSLLKYCVR

-1302 FFHEQEIILNQSTE
+1302 FFHEQEIILNQSTD

-1323 ERVETMAQKIEDIN
+1323 ERVETMSQKIEDIN
-1337 QKENL
+1337 QKENI

-1355 KMEESSEQILNH
+1355 KMEESSEQILSH

-1375 AMHTMGQDDFN
+1375 STHIAGTDDLRG
-1386 SSNINI
+1386 STINI
-1392 PGDFQRIRTISVSD
+1392 PGEMQRMRTISISD
-1406 NEAAGA
+1406 TEAGGGPGGNGA
-1412 GSGNGG
+1412 GGAGG
-1418 GGGGGFGGGG
+1418 GGGGGAILPL
-1428 GGLGG
+1428 GLGAG
-1433 LSNSLQVTNRRR
+1433 LNLNSLQVTTRRR

-1460 DDGTHFEVVP
+1460 DEGTHFEVVP
-1470 VPEESDEIVKSR
+1470 LPEEPDEVVKSR

-1490 RKISVQSE
+1490 RKASMQSE
-1498 SDSDAYV
+1498 ADSDIYL

-1513 CETIKRTP
+1513 CETVKRTP

-1536 DTLTPLGN
+1536 DTLTPMGNN
-1544 DDDHTLV
+1544 DDDQTLV
-1551 GENSDETG
+1551 GGDNSDDAA
-1559 PDITF
+1559 PDISF
-1564 EAARHRAMRQR
+1564 EAARHRALRQR

-1580 RRNSETCSIVGDI
+1580 RRNSETYSLTGADI
-1593 SRSHISLNQLH
+1593 NRSHISLNQLAS
-1604 LTRRQMSLTQSEPD
+1604 LSRRQMSLTQSEPD
-1618 SDKDAQ
+1618 SDKDAPAGQ
-1624 TGKSVLHAKPSR
+1624 GSAHPGKSVLHAKPSR
-1636 NILLKLHSDYTSIT
+1636 NILLKLHSEYTSIT
-1650 DELESVCHMITSPT
+1650 DELESVCHMIASPT
-1664 VSLPSHKTSLDRPKT
+1664 VSLPSNKASLDRPKT
-1679 DMSKAERA
+1679 EMSRAEAA

-1692 QHLKECEENDYQMLE
+1692 KHLKECEENDYKILE
-1707 GLFTA
+1707 GLIES
-1712 RASIDDTDD
+1712 RGSID
-1721 SYEAGA
+1721 A
-1727 SVDYSHRHPLR
+1727 SAQGFEIGVSIDYSHRYPLR
-1738 RETAIELSPSK
+1738 RETAVELSPSK
-1749 PPADGGVIGACDSS
+1749 PSVDGDLMGGGGGGAGGGDSS
-1763 DTSGPAA
+1763 DTSGA
-1770 GVFEVKNERPW
+1770 GSCGAMVVVSSGFQLKNERPW
-1781 QRNASMEQQQTYHS
+1781 QRNSSMEQQAYPS
-1795 PVVPQR
+1795 PLVPTR
-1801 ATSEFLNP
+1801 ATSDFLNA
-1809 PYESTGRLFKKSSES
+1809 PYEGSGRLFKKSSES
-1824 LQKNSSTDTDYSAHP
+1824 LQKNSSTETDYSAHP

-1847 NDTTTSMTGSY
+1847 NETNTSLTGSY
-1858 NIDTPSLTAEPSL
+1858 NVDTPSLTAEPSL
-1871 DAVDTQSQ
+1871 DAGDSH
-1879 SQSQTLATTVL
+1879 SAT
-1890 EGGVS
+1890 GI
-1895 LSGGSSLSI
+1895 SI
-1904 SARYQ
+1904 SVGAVGGAATARYQ
-1909 PLRTS
+1909 PIRTA
-1914 SVGASD
+1914 SVGAADGRRLREES
-1920 VKRSTDEGSS
+1920 SS
-1930 SLDFGTTNIMAQ
+1930 SLDLSASGPVTMQAAPA
-1942 VQPPPRAM
+1942 PPARPM
-1950 QLKKQFSLDQGKQPP
+1950 QLKKQFSVDQAKPSQPTEAVP
-1965 PIPPTSRL
+1965 Q
-1973 SSTDTPTSTTELPPS
+1973 TPE
-1988 SSSSASASAKLQPLS
+1988 
-2003 KHTATIAAGA
+2003 AAGQA
-2013 VLPSSVPAKLI
+2013 GQAKLI
-2024 SSLKPPLTSKLGM
+2024 STLKPQPFASKLGM
-2037 NILKESS
+2037 NVLKESS
-2044 SSTEESK
+2044 SSTEES
-2051 DGDQTAVASSGT
+2051 GGSSAKSSNPALS
-2063 MVTIPQISTDLVQD
+2063 IPQISTHLVQD

-2090 ESEKDPPYNETMC
+2090 ESEKDPPFNETMC

>member
-1 MVLESPQLTQRYIR
+1 MLGKFTSNHVQVYHQYSRTV
-15 SVSKDYST
+15 SVKK
-23 VRRFSSTPVDVI
+23 PV
-35 NSSPFSHKPSIRGV
+35 K
-49 RSRKHARKRSS
+49 
-60 ISSTLTKVL
+60 
-69 VLNVRDLLR
+69 
-78 VPDQSDN
+78 
-85 NDEHQPRS
+85 HQPRS

-114 TKCCCGQARQTHQT
+114 TKCCCGQAQITHQT

-141 MPTKHT
+141 LPTKHT
-147 RAQPTDAYG
+147 RPQPTDAYG

-205 KANFELQPKLKK
+205 KANFDLQAKLKK

-365 YVTDT
+365 YVTDS

-379 GSGRAADLI
+379 GSGRAADLL
-388 AFVHKYASDGDEQP
+388 AFVHKYASDGEEQP
-402 VLESMRDYLIS
+402 VLESMREYLIG
-413 TIQKTFEVVSDQ
+413 TIQKTFEVGVDQ

-442 ITIFRIQEKPE
+442 ITVFRIQEKPE

-497 YGQEWPLGALDEA
+497 YGQEWPNGALDEA

-566 IPKGYVYTLHD
+566 IPKGYIYTLHD

-609 YANAHRKSSTY
+609 YANACRKSSSYQY

-629 SLVTGLLPFTSEMA
+629 SLVTGLLPFTTEMA

-707 SYAKEFESKGI
+707 SYAKEFESKGN
-718 KLLDFSYRT
+718 KLLDFSYRQ
-727 DGEKAQRL
+727 DAEKAQRL

-785 FKVILGLVLPFY
+785 FKVILGLIMPLY
-797 IKHLDF
+797 IRQLDF

-822 QNLDNDDSDRSHP
+822 QNLDNDDSDRSQP

-846 LRDTKVH
+846 VRDTKVH

-871 FHTTDYEVKQ
+871 FHLSEFSNEIKQ

-890 VYEFYTAPITKF
+890 FYEFYTAPITKF
-902 WADSMAY
+902 WADSIAY
-909 MFFLLMFTFT
+909 MFFLIMFSFT
-919 VLVKMEHKPRWQEI
+919 VLVKMGPMPRWQEW

-938 IATLGF
+938 ITTLGF
-944 EKIREI
+944 EKVREI

-977 IILFFIGL
+977 IILFLIGL
-985 SLRFRPNTMDIGR
+985 SFRFRPNTMDIGR

-1058 FPNME
+1058 YPNNE

-1070 EVIAGSIVAPGFLGA
+1070 E
-1085 LRHNSPSHGSRDSTG
+1085 
-1100 GIGGYMSSH
+1100 
-1109 HRGHSTM
+1109 
-1116 SHQTTSTS
+1116 
-1124 SSAPPQHATTSGQIL
+1124 
-1139 QRSELFNILSG
+1139 
-1150 NMTNNVT
+1150 VT

-1174 PPCGEN
+1174 PPCGED
-1180 PSQPACVTGHWVTP
+1180 PRQPACVTGHWVTP

-1255 CHFYSLLKYCIR
+1255 CHFYSLLKYCVR

-1302 FFHEQEIILNQSTE
+1302 FFHEQEIILNQSTD

-1323 ERVETMAQKIEDIN
+1323 ERVETMSQKIEDIN
-1337 QKENL
+1337 QKENI

-1355 KMEESSEQILNH
+1355 KMEESSEQILSH
-1367 LAVIHRFM
+1367 LGVIHRFM
-1375 AMHTMGQDDFN
+1375 SAHTAGNEELRGSVM
-1386 SSNINI
+1386 NI
-1392 PGDFQRIRTISVSD
+1392 PGEMHRMRTISMSD
-1406 NEAAGA
+1406 NEA
-1412 GSGNGG
+1412 GSASGG
-1418 GGGGGFGGGG
+1418 GGGGGGGGG
-1428 GGLGG
+1428 PGGGVGLGPT
-1433 LSNSLQVTNRRR
+1433 LTLNSLQVNNRRR
-1445 FNRSLTEVRPDAYIF
+1445 FNRSLTEVRPDAYIL
-1460 DDGTHFEVVP
+1460 DEGTHFEVVP
-1470 VPEESDEIVKSR
+1470 LPEEPDEVVKSR

-1490 RKISVQSE
+1490 RKASMQSE
-1498 SDSDAYV
+1498 PDSDLYL

-1513 CETIKRTP
+1513 CETVKRTP

-1536 DTLTPLGN
+1536 DTLTPMGTM
-1544 DDDHTLV
+1544 DDDQTLV
-1551 GENSDETG
+1551 GGDNSDDAA
-1559 PDITF
+1559 PDMNF
-1564 EAARHRAMRQR
+1564 EAARHRALRQR

-1580 RRNSETCSIVGDI
+1580 RRNSETYSLTAADI
-1593 SRSHISLNQLH
+1593 NRSHISLNQLTT
-1604 LTRRQMSLTQSEPD
+1604 LSRRQLSLTQSEPD
-1618 SDKDAQ
+1618 SDKDVPPVPQ

-1636 NILLKLHSDYTSIT
+1636 NILLKLHSEYTSIT
-1650 DELESVCHMITSPT
+1650 DELENVCHLIASPT
-1664 VSLPSHKTSLDRPKT
+1664 VSLQSNKASLDRPKT
-1679 DMSKAERA
+1679 EMSRAEAA
-1687 ALLEK
+1687 ALQEK
-1692 QHLKECEENDYQMLE
+1692 KHLKECEENDYRILE
-1707 GLFTA
+1707 GLFEA
-1712 RASIDDTDD
+1712 RGSIDA
-1721 SYEAGA
+1721 SVQAYEIGV
-1727 SVDYSHRHPLR
+1727 SVDYSHRYPLR

-1749 PPADGGVIGACDSS
+1749 PAAEGGPIGGATNGDSS
-1763 DTSGPAA
+1763 DTSGAGSSHHAA
-1770 GVFEVKNERPW
+1770 ISGFQLKHERPW
-1781 QRNASMEQQQTYHS
+1781 QRNSSMEQQAYQS
-1795 PVVPQR
+1795 PLVPTR
-1801 ATSEFLNP
+1801 ATSDFLNA
-1809 PYESTGRLFKKSSES
+1809 PYDSSGRLFKKSSES

-1847 NDTTTSMTGSY
+1847 NETNTSLTGSY
-1858 NIDTPSLTAEPSL
+1858 NVDTPSLTAEPSL
-1871 DAVDTQSQ
+1871 DAGDSH
-1879 SQSQTLATTVL
+1879 SATGISMSVGPA
-1890 EGGVS
+1890 GGAAT
-1895 LSGGSSLSI
+1895 
-1904 SARYQ
+1904 ARYQ
-1909 PLRTS
+1909 PKRTA
-1914 SVGASD
+1914 SVGAADGRRLRDDS
-1920 VKRSTDEGSS
+1920 SS
-1930 SLDFGTTNIMAQ
+1930 SLDLSAAPVMTQAAPAVPT
-1942 VQPPPRAM
+1942 RSM
-1950 QLKKQFSLDQGKQPP
+1950 QLKKQFSMDQGKPLAP
-1965 PIPPTSRL
+1965 PISAETAEAAIGAGI
-1973 SSTDTPTSTTELPPS
+1973 STAAVAGVALPV
-1988 SSSSASASAKLQPLS
+1988 QV
-2003 KHTATIAAGA
+2003 G
-2013 VLPSSVPAKLI
+2013 AKLI
-2024 SSLKPPLTSKLGM
+2024 STLKPPYTSRLGM
-2037 NILKESS
+2037 NVLKESS
-2044 SSTEESK
+2044 SSTEESR
-2051 DGDQTAVASSGT
+2051 DGEPNSTTSSSAKSSNVGLS
-2063 MVTIPQISTDLVQD
+2063 IPQISTHLVQD

-2083 SNIKSST
+2083 SNIKSSQTST

>member
-1 MVLESPQLTQRYIR
+1 MVIDSPLTAQKYLRR
-15 SVSKDYST
+15 VSKDFST
-23 VRRFSSTPVDVI
+23 VRRYSNTPGTVLSQPIPSVPATSDGAEDLPSTPRG
-35 NSSPFSHKPSIRGV
+35 IRK
-49 RSRKHARKRSS
+49 RQRMRKRSS
-60 ISSTLTKVL
+60 VSSTLSKVL
-69 VLNVRDLLR
+69 ILNVRDLLKAH
-78 VPDQSDN
+78 N
-85 NDEHQPRS
+85 NCEPAKEHQPRS

-114 TKCCCGQARQTHQT
+114 TKCCCGQAQITHQQ

-141 MPTKHT
+141 LPTKHT
-147 RAQPTDAYG
+147 RPQPTDAYG

-205 KANFELQPKLKK
+205 KANFDLQAKLKK

-365 YVTDT
+365 YVTDS

-379 GSGRAADLI
+379 GSGRAADLL
-388 AFVHKYASDGDEQP
+388 AFVHKYASDGEEQP
-402 VLESMRDYLIS
+402 VLESMRDYLIG
-413 TIQKTFEVVSDQ
+413 TIQKTFEVSFDQ

-431 ELLQCT
+431 ELLECT

-442 ITIFRIQEKPE
+442 ITVFRIQEKPE

-497 YGQEWPLGALDEA
+497 YGQEWPNGALDEA

-566 IPKGYVYTLHD
+566 IPKGYIYTLHD

-609 YANAHRKSSTY
+609 YANACRKSSSYQY

-629 SLVTGLLPFTSEMA
+629 SLVTGLLPFTTEMA

-707 SYAKEFESKGI
+707 SYAKEFESKGN
-718 KLLDFSYRT
+718 KLLDFSYRQ
-727 DGEKAQRL
+727 DAEKAQRL

-785 FKVILGLVLPFY
+785 FKVILGLIMPFY
-797 IKHLDF
+797 IRQLDF

-822 QNLDNDDSDRSHP
+822 QNLDNDDSDRSQP
-835 DAEALLADTYS
+835 DAE
-846 LRDTKVH
+846 
-853 ENGKVSL
+853 VSL

-871 FHTTDYEVKQ
+871 FHLSEFSNEIKQ

-890 VYEFYTAPITKF
+890 FYEFYTAPITKF
-902 WADSMAY
+902 WADSIAY
-909 MFFLLMFTFT
+909 MFFLIMFSFT
-919 VLVKMEHKPRWQEI
+919 VLVKMGPMPRWQEW

-938 IATLGF
+938 ITTLGF
-944 EKIREI
+944 EKVREI
-950 ISSEPVAITHKFSV
+950 VSSEPVAITHKFSV

-977 IILFFIGL
+977 IILFLIGL
-985 SLRFRPNTMDIGR
+985 AFRFRPATMDIGR

-1058 FPNME
+1058 YPNNE

-1070 EVIAGSIVAPGFLGA
+1070 E
-1085 LRHNSPSHGSRDSTG
+1085 
-1100 GIGGYMSSH
+1100 
-1109 HRGHSTM
+1109 
-1116 SHQTTSTS
+1116 
-1124 SSAPPQHATTSGQIL
+1124 
-1139 QRSELFNILSG
+1139 
-1150 NMTNNVT
+1150 VT

-1174 PPCGEN
+1174 PPCGED
-1180 PSQPACVTGHWVTP
+1180 PRQPACVTGHWVTP

-1255 CHFYSLLKYCIR
+1255 CHFYSLLKYCVR

-1302 FFHEQEIILNQSTE
+1302 FFHEQEIILNQSTD

-1323 ERVETMAQKIEDIN
+1323 ERVETMSQKIEDIN
-1337 QKENL
+1337 QKENI

-1355 KMEESSEQILNH
+1355 KMEESAEQILSH
-1367 LAVIHRFM
+1367 LGVIHRFM
-1375 AMHTMGQDDFN
+1375 STHTAGTDDLRG
-1386 SSNINI
+1386 STMNI
-1392 PGDFQRIRTISVSD
+1392 PGEMHRVRTISMSD
-1406 NEAAGA
+1406 NE
-1412 GSGNGG
+1412 GG
-1418 GGGGGFGGGG
+1418 GGGIVGGGSSG
-1428 GGLGG
+1428 IAAGLGMNAA
-1433 LSNSLQVTNRRR
+1433 LTLNSLQVNNRRR
-1445 FNRSLTEVRPDAYIF
+1445 FNRSLTEVRPDAYIL
-1460 DDGTHFEVVP
+1460 DEGTHFEVVP
-1470 VPEESDEIVKSR
+1470 LPEEPDEVVKSR
-1482 EALNEQVV
+1482 EALNEPVVQLV
-1490 RKISVQSE
+1490 RKTSMQSE
-1498 SDSDAYV
+1498 PDSDIYL

-1513 CETIKRTP
+1513 CETVKRTP

-1536 DTLTPLGN
+1536 DTLTPMGTN
-1544 DDDHTLV
+1544 DDDQTLV
-1551 GENSDETG
+1551 GGDNSDDAA
-1559 PDITF
+1559 PDMHF
-1564 EAARHRAMRQR
+1564 EAARHRALRQR

-1580 RRNSETCSIVGDI
+1580 RRNSETYSLTGADI
-1593 SRSHISLNQLH
+1593 NRSHISLNQLAT
-1604 LTRRQMSLTQSEPD
+1604 LSRRQLSLTQSEPD
-1618 SDKDAQ
+1618 SDKDTPVAP

-1636 NILLKLHSDYTSIT
+1636 NRLLKLHSEYTSIT
-1650 DELESVCHMITSPT
+1650 DELESVCHLIASPT
-1664 VSLPSHKTSLDRPKT
+1664 VSLQSNKASLDRPKT
-1679 DMSKAERA
+1679 DMSRAEAA

-1692 QHLKECEENDYQMLE
+1692 KHLKECEENDYRILE
-1707 GLFTA
+1707 GLFEA
-1712 RASIDDTDD
+1712 RGSIDA
-1721 SYEAGA
+1721 SVQPYEIGV
-1727 SVDYSHRHPLR
+1727 SVDYSHRYPLR
-1738 RETAIELSPSK
+1738 RETAVELSPSK
-1749 PPADGGVIGACDSS
+1749 PSADSALLGGGVGCGDSS
-1763 DTSGPAA
+1763 DTSGA
-1770 GVFEVKNERPW
+1770 GSSGFQLKNERPW
-1781 QRNASMEQQQTYHS
+1781 QRNSSMEQQAYQS
-1795 PVVPQR
+1795 PSPLVPTR
-1801 ATSEFLNP
+1801 ATSDFLNP
-1809 PYESTGRLFKKSSES
+1809 PYESGGRLFKKSSES

-1847 NDTTTSMTGSY
+1847 NETNTSLTGSY

-1871 DAVDTQSQ
+1871 DAGDSQ
-1879 SQSQTLATTVL
+1879 SATGISVGAV
-1890 EGGVS
+1890 GGVGIAGVGG
-1895 LSGGSSLSI
+1895 LSG
-1904 SARYQ
+1904 ARYQ
-1909 PLRTS
+1909 PKRTA
-1914 SVGASD
+1914 SVGAADGRRLRDDS
-1920 VKRSTDEGSS
+1920 SS
-1930 SLDFGTTNIMAQ
+1930 SLDLSGGGVM
-1942 VQPPPRAM
+1942 QPQGVVVPPALPMRPM
-1950 QLKKQFSLDQGKQPP
+1950 QLMKQFSMDQGKPAETISTESAP
-1965 PIPPTSRL
+1965 VTSLPTQV
-1973 SSTDTPTSTTELPPS
+1973 T
-1988 SSSSASASAKLQPLS
+1988 
-2003 KHTATIAAGA
+2003 G
-2013 VLPSSVPAKLI
+2013 AKLI
-2024 SSLKPPLTSKLGM
+2024 SSLKPNYTSKLGM
-2037 NILKESS
+2037 NVLKESS
-2044 SSTEESK
+2044 SSTEESR
-2051 DGDQTAVASSGT
+2051 DYEALSTTSSSVKSGNNAPL
-2063 MVTIPQISTDLVQD
+2063 TIPQISTHLVQD

-2090 ESEKDPPYNETMC
+2090 DSEKDPPYNETMC

>member
-1 MVLESPQLTQRYIR
+1 MLKQKRLAKQ
-15 SVSKDYST
+15 
-23 VRRFSSTPVDVI
+23 
-35 NSSPFSHKPSIRGV
+35 KP
-49 RSRKHARKRSS
+49 KAK
-60 ISSTLTKVL
+60 
-69 VLNVRDLLR
+69 
-78 VPDQSDN
+78 P
-85 NDEHQPRS
+85 HQPRS

-114 TKCCCGQARQTHQT
+114 TKCCCGQAQITHQT
-128 IAGIESGSPGDLW
+128 IPGIDSGSPGDLW
-141 MPTKHT
+141 LPTKHT
-147 RAQPTDAYG
+147 RPQPTDAYG

-205 KANFELQPKLKK
+205 KANFDLQAKLKK

-314 TQAKYGAELILR
+314 TMAKYGAELILR

-365 YVTDT
+365 YVTDS

-379 GSGRAADLI
+379 GSGRAADLL
-388 AFVHKYASDGDEQP
+388 AFVHKYASDGEEQP
-402 VLESMRDYLIS
+402 VLESMRDYLMG
-413 TIQKTFEVVSDQ
+413 TIQKTFEVGQDQ
-425 AEKLYQ
+425 SEKLYQ

-442 ITIFRIQEKPE
+442 ITVFRIQEKPE

-497 YGQEWPLGALDEA
+497 YGQEWPNGALDEA

-566 IPKGYVYTLHD
+566 IPKGYIYTLHD

-609 YANAHRKSSTY
+609 YANACRKSSTYQY

-707 SYAKEFESKGI
+707 SYAKEFESKGN
-718 KLLDFSYRT
+718 KLLDFSYRQ
-727 DGEKAQRL
+727 DAEKAQRL

-785 FKVILGLVLPFY
+785 FKVILGLVMPLY
-797 IKHLDF
+797 IRQLDF

-822 QNLDNDDSDRSHP
+822 QNLDNDDSDRSQP

-846 LRDTKVH
+846 VRDTKVH

-860 TDSDPSQFREF
+860 TDSDPAQFREF
-871 FHTTDYEVKQ
+871 FNLSEYNEVKQ

-890 VYEFYTAPITKF
+890 FYEFYTAPITKF
-902 WADSMAY
+902 WADSIAY
-909 MFFLLMFTFT
+909 MFFLIMFSFT
-919 VLVKMEHKPRWQEI
+919 VLVKMEPMPRWQEW

-938 IATLGF
+938 ITTLGF
-944 EKIREI
+944 EKVREI

-977 IILFFIGL
+977 IILFLIGL
-985 SLRFRPNTMDIGR
+985 TFRFRFNTMDIGR

-1058 FPNME
+1058 FPDKQ
-1063 PTWRLIR
+1063 PTWGLIK
-1070 EVIAGSIVAPGFLGA
+1070 EVTF
-1085 LRHNSPSHGSRDSTG
+1085 
-1100 GIGGYMSSH
+1100 
-1109 HRGHSTM
+1109 
-1116 SHQTTSTS
+1116 
-1124 SSAPPQHATTSGQIL
+1124 
-1139 QRSELFNILSG
+1139 
-1150 NMTNNVT
+1150 
-1157 YQPYFMLYG
+1157 QPYFMLYG
-1166 EVFADDID
+1166 EVFAGDID

-1180 PSQPACVTGHWVTP
+1180 PSQPSCVTGHWVTP

-1242 QQKPVLPPPFIAF
+1242 QQKPVLPPPFIF
-1255 CHFYSLLKYCIR
+1255 LCHFYSLLKYCVR

-1302 FFHEQEIILNQSTE
+1302 FFHEQEIILNQSTD

-1337 QKENL
+1337 QKENI

-1355 KMEESSEQILNH
+1355 KMEESSEQILSH

-1375 AMHTMGQDDFN
+1375 STHTAGTDDLRG
-1386 SSNINI
+1386 STINI
-1392 PGDFQRIRTISVSD
+1392 PGELHRMRTISMSD
-1406 NEAAGA
+1406 TEGGGGIGGA
-1412 GSGNGG
+1412 GGGGGPGGNGGNGG
-1418 GGGGGFGGGG
+1418 GGGGALTLGA
-1428 GGLGG
+1428 GLN
-1433 LSNSLQVTNRRR
+1433 LNSLQVTTRRR
-1445 FNRSLTEVRPDAYIF
+1445 FNRSLTEVRPDAYIL
-1460 DDGTHFEVVP
+1460 DEGTHFEVVP
-1470 VPEESDEIVKSR
+1470 LPEEPDEVVKSR
-1482 EALNEQVV
+1482 EALNEQMV
-1490 RKISVQSE
+1490 RKASMVSE
-1498 SDSDAYV
+1498 ADSDLYL

-1513 CETIKRTP
+1513 CETVKRTP

-1544 DDDHTLV
+1544 ND
-1551 GENSDETG
+1551 NSDDAA
-1559 PDITF
+1559 PDISF

-1580 RRNSETCSIVGDI
+1580 RRNSETYSLTGADI
-1593 SRSHISLNQLH
+1593 NRSHISLNQLAS
-1604 LTRRQMSLTQSEPD
+1604 LSRRQMSLTQSEPD
-1618 SDKDAQ
+1618 SDKDAPAAPHP
-1624 TGKSVLHAKPSR
+1624 GKSVLHAKPSR
-1636 NILLKLHSDYTSIT
+1636 NILLKLHSEYTSIT
-1650 DELESVCHMITSPT
+1650 DELESVCHMIASPT
-1664 VSLPSHKTSLDRPKT
+1664 VSLQSNKASLDRPKT
-1679 DMSKAERA
+1679 EMSRAEAAA
-1687 ALLEK
+1687 ALEK
-1692 QHLKECEENDYQMLE
+1692 KHLKECEENDYKILE
-1707 GLFTA
+1707 GLIEA
-1712 RASIDDTDD
+1712 RGSID
-1721 SYEAGA
+1721 A
-1727 SVDYSHRHPLR
+1727 SAQVFEIGVSIDYSHRYPLR
-1738 RETAIELSPSK
+1738 RETAVELSPSK
-1749 PPADGGVIGACDSS
+1749 PSVEGDLLSGGGGGEGGGGDSS
-1763 DTSGPAA
+1763 DTSGAGSCGAMVVAA
-1770 GVFEVKNERPW
+1770 SGFQLKNERPW
-1781 QRNASMEQQQTYHS
+1781 QRNSSMEQQTYPS
-1795 PVVPQR
+1795 PLVPTR
-1801 ATSEFLNP
+1801 ATSDFLNP
-1809 PYESTGRLFKKSSES
+1809 PYEGTGRLFKKSSES
-1824 LQKNSSTDTDYSAHP
+1824 LQKNSSTETDYSAHP

-1847 NDTTTSMTGSY
+1847 NETNTSLTGSY
-1858 NIDTPSLTAEPSL
+1858 NVDTPSLTAEPSL
-1871 DAVDTQSQ
+1871 DAGDSH
-1879 SQSQTLATTVL
+1879 SAT
-1890 EGGVS
+1890 GI
-1895 LSGGSSLSI
+1895 SI
-1904 SARYQ
+1904 SVGPAGGGTATARYQ
-1909 PLRTS
+1909 PIRTA
-1914 SVGASD
+1914 SVGAAD
-1920 VKRSTDEGSS
+1920 GRRLRDESSS
-1930 SLDFGTTNIMAQ
+1930 SLDLSSGPVTTQAQ
-1942 VQPPPRAM
+1942 APAVPSRPM
-1950 QLKKQFSLDQGKQPP
+1950 LLKKQFSVDQGKPAQVSAASSDTA
-1965 PIPPTSRL
+1965 PTAAQ
-1973 SSTDTPTSTTELPPS
+1973 TPE
-1988 SSSSASASAKLQPLS
+1988 
-2003 KHTATIAAGA
+2003 AAQVG
-2013 VLPSSVPAKLI
+2013 AKLI
-2024 SSLKPPLTSKLGM
+2024 STLKPFASKLGM
-2037 NILKESS
+2037 NVLKESS
-2044 SSTEESK
+2044 SSTEESAGSTSAK
-2051 DGDQTAVASSGT
+2051 SSNPALA
-2063 MVTIPQISTDLVQD
+2063 IPQISTHLVQD

-2090 ESEKDPPYNETMC
+2090 ESEKDPPFNETMC

>member
-1 MVLESPQLTQRYIR
+1 MPVDSPQLAQKYLRR
-15 SVSKDYST
+15 VSKDFST
-23 VRRFSSTPVDVI
+23 VRRFSSTPADAGDASAIPKV
-35 NSSPFSHKPSIRGV
+35 SPKGI
-49 RSRKHARKRSS
+49 RSRRHARKRSS
-60 ISSTLTKVL
+60 ISSTLSKVL

-78 VPDQSDN
+78 ATYTRDN
-85 NDEHQPRS
+85 DEEHQPRS

-104 IKFIPCPKDD
+104 IKFIPCPKDE
-114 TKCCCGQARQTHQT
+114 TRCCCGQARVTHQT

-141 MPTKHT
+141 LPHKHT

-402 VLESMRDYLIS
+402 VLESMRDYLIG
-413 TIQKTFEVVSDQ
+413 TIQKTFEVGSDQ

-497 YGQEWPLGALDEA
+497 YGQEWPNGALDEA

-727 DGEKAQRL
+727 DAEKAQRL

-835 DAEALLADTYS
+835 DAENPLTKAKRSIS
-846 LRDTKVH
+846 LKYRMGSNNNNA
-853 ENGKVSL
+853 EKVSL
-860 TDSDPSQFREF
+860 TDSDPSQFRDF
-871 FHTTDYEVKQ
+871 IHNTDYEIKQ

-902 WADSMAY
+902 WADSIAY
-909 MFFLLMFTFT
+909 MFFLGMFTFT
-919 VLVKMEHKPRWQEI
+919 VLVKMEPMPRWQEI

-938 IATLGF
+938 ITTLGF

-950 ISSEPVAITHKFSV
+950 VSSEPVAITHKFSV

-1063 PTWRLIR
+1063 PTWRLFR
-1070 EVIAGSIVAPGFLGA
+1070 E
-1085 LRHNSPSHGSRDSTG
+1085 
-1100 GIGGYMSSH
+1100 
-1109 HRGHSTM
+1109 
-1116 SHQTTSTS
+1116 
-1124 SSAPPQHATTSGQIL
+1124 
-1139 QRSELFNILSG
+1139 
-1150 NMTNNVT
+1150 VT

-1180 PSQPACVTGHWVTP
+1180 PGQTACVTGHWVTP

-1323 ERVETMAQKIEDIN
+1323 ERVETMTQKIEDIN

-1342 QTATVQNIEFRLR
+1342 QTATVQNIEFRIR
-1355 KMEESSEQILNH
+1355 KMEESSEQILSH

-1375 AMHTMGQDDFN
+1375 SMHMGQEDLN
-1386 SSNINI
+1386 ASNMNI
-1392 PGDFQRIRTISVSD
+1392 GPGDLQRIRTVSMSD
-1406 NEAAGA
+1406 NEAGSGGA
-1412 GSGNGG
+1412 GSGGTGG
-1418 GGGGGFGGGG
+1418 GGGSSGG
-1428 GGLGG
+1428 GGLI
-1433 LSNSLQVTNRRR
+1433 SAQNSLQVTNRKR

-1470 VPEESDEIVKSR
+1470 VPEEPDEVVKSR

-1490 RKISVQSE
+1490 RKVSVQSE
-1498 SDSDAYV
+1498 SDSDIYI

-1513 CETIKRTP
+1513 CETVKRTP

-1536 DTLTPLGN
+1536 DTLTPLGH
-1544 DDDHTLV
+1544 DDDQTLV
-1551 GENSDETG
+1551 GETSDETG
-1559 PDITF
+1559 PDINF

-1580 RRNSETCSIVGDI
+1580 RRNSETCSIIGDI

-1604 LTRRQMSLTQSEPD
+1604 LSRRQMSLTHSEPD
-1618 SDKDAQ
+1618 SDKEGAA
-1624 TGKSVLHAKPSR
+1624 GKSVLHAKPSR
-1636 NILLKLHSDYTSIT
+1636 NILLKLHSEYTSIT
-1650 DELESVCHMITSPT
+1650 DELESVCHMIASPT

-1679 DMSKAERA
+1679 EMSKAEVA

-1692 QHLKECEENDYQMLE
+1692 QHLKECEESDYQILE
-1707 GLFTA
+1707 GLFQA

-1721 SYEAGA
+1721 SYEAGI

-1738 RETAIELSPSK
+1738 RETAVELSPSK
-1749 PPADGGVIGACDSS
+1749 PPAGGGVIGGDSS
-1763 DTSGPAA
+1763 DTSAPTAA
-1770 GVFEVKNERPW
+1770 GFQVKNERHW
-1781 QRNASMEQQQTYHS
+1781 QRNASMEQQQTYQS

-1809 PYESTGRLFKKSSES
+1809 PYESAGRLFKKSSES

-1847 NDTTTSMTGSY
+1847 NETTTSMTGSY

-1871 DAVDTQSQ
+1871 DAVDI
-1879 SQSQTLATTVL
+1879 QTPAHATTVL
-1890 EGGVS
+1890 ESGVS
-1895 LSGGSSLSI
+1895 LSGGGGLGT

-1914 SVGASD
+1914 SMGASD
-1920 VKRSTDEGSS
+1920 MKRPSEDVSTST
-1930 SLDFGTTNIMAQ
+1930 DFGTTAIIGQ

-1950 QLKKQFSLDQGKQPP
+1950 QLKKQFSLDQGKQPQPP
-1965 PIPPTSRL
+1965 PIPPTTRISHAE
-1973 SSTDTPTSTTELPPS
+1973 TPTTEST
-1988 SSSSASASAKLQPLS
+1988 SASPIPTPPRLTTSGS
-2003 KHTATIAAGA
+2003 DSGGAA
-2013 VLPSSVPAKLI
+2013 LPTTVPAKLL
-2024 SSLKPPLTSKLGM
+2024 SSLKPPLSSKLGM

-2051 DGDQTAVASSGT
+2051 DGDSTAGPSSAAG
-2063 MVTIPQISTDLVQD
+2063 MVIPQISTDLVQD

>member
-1 MVLESPQLTQRYIR
+1 MVVVDSPLAPHKYLRR
-15 SVSKDYST
+15 VSKDFST
-23 VRRFSSTPVDVI
+23 VRRYSNTPGSGSTATAVAVSTSDFIAAEAGAHLPTNTPLDTAVAT
-35 NSSPFSHKPSIRGV
+35 PRGIRK
-49 RSRKHARKRSS
+49 RKRMRKRSS
-60 ISSTLTKVL
+60 VSSTLSKVL
-69 VLNVRDLLR
+69 ILNVRDLLR
-78 VPDQSDN
+78 VHAASEHSK
-85 NDEHQPRS
+85 EHQPRS

-114 TKCCCGQARQTHQT
+114 TRCCCGQAQITHQT
-128 IAGIESGSPGDLW
+128 IQGIESGSPGDLW
-141 MPTKHT
+141 LPTKHT
-147 RAQPTDAYG
+147 RPQPTDAYG

-205 KANFELQPKLKK
+205 KANFDLQAKLKK

-365 YVTDT
+365 YVTDS

-379 GSGRAADLI
+379 GSGRAADLL
-388 AFVHKYASDGDEQP
+388 AFVHKYASDGEEQP
-402 VLESMRDYLIS
+402 VLESMRDYLIG
-413 TIQKTFEVVSDQ
+413 TIQKTFEVGLDQ

-442 ITIFRIQEKPE
+442 ITVFRIQEKPE

-497 YGQEWPLGALDEA
+497 YGQEWPHGALDEA

-566 IPKGYVYTLHD
+566 IPKGYIYTLHD

-609 YANAHRKSSTY
+609 YANACRKSSTYQY

-672 EEALAKSLVA
+672 EEALAKSLVS

-707 SYAKEFESKGI
+707 SYAKEFESKGN
-718 KLLDFSYRT
+718 KLLDFSYRQ
-727 DGEKAQRL
+727 DAEKAQRL

-785 FKVILGLVLPFY
+785 FKVILGLVMPLY
-797 IKHLDF
+797 IRQLDF

-822 QNLDNDDSDRSHP
+822 QNLDNDDSDRSQP

-846 LRDTKVH
+846 VRDTKVH

-860 TDSDPSQFREF
+860 TDSDPAQFREF
-871 FHTTDYEVKQ
+871 FNMSEYNEIKQ

-890 VYEFYTAPITKF
+890 FHEFYTAPITKF
-902 WADSMAY
+902 WADSIAY
-909 MFFLLMFTFT
+909 MFFLIMFSFT
-919 VLVKMEHKPRWQEI
+919 VLVKMGPVPRWQEW

-938 IATLGF
+938 ITTLGF
-944 EKIREI
+944 EKVREI

-977 IILFFIGL
+977 IILFLIGL
-985 SLRFRPNTMDIGR
+985 AFRFRPNTMDIGR

-1058 FPNME
+1058 YPNSE

-1070 EVIAGSIVAPGFLGA
+1070 E
-1085 LRHNSPSHGSRDSTG
+1085 
-1100 GIGGYMSSH
+1100 
-1109 HRGHSTM
+1109 
-1116 SHQTTSTS
+1116 
-1124 SSAPPQHATTSGQIL
+1124 
-1139 QRSELFNILSG
+1139 
-1150 NMTNNVT
+1150 VT

-1174 PPCGEN
+1174 PPCGED
-1180 PSQPACVTGHWVTP
+1180 PRQPACVTGHWVTP

-1255 CHFYSLLKYCIR
+1255 CHFYSLLKYCVR

-1302 FFHEQEIILNQSTE
+1302 FFHEQEIILNQSTD

-1323 ERVETMAQKIEDIN
+1323 DRVETMSQKIEDIN
-1337 QKENL
+1337 QKENI
-1342 QTATVQNIEFRLR
+1342 QTASVQNIEFRLR
-1355 KMEESSEQILNH
+1355 KMEESSEQILSH

-1375 AMHTMGQDDFN
+1375 STHTVGPDDMRG
-1386 SSNINI
+1386 STINI
-1392 PGDFQRIRTISVSD
+1392 PGEIHRIRTISMSD
-1406 NEAAGA
+1406 TDG
-1412 GSGNGG
+1412 GGGSSGNGG
-1418 GGGGGFGGGG
+1418 GGGGVVGGAAAIPLALGA
-1428 GGLGG
+1428 GLNV
-1433 LSNSLQVTNRRR
+1433 NSLQVNNRRR
-1445 FNRSLTEVRPDAYIF
+1445 FNRSLTEVRPDAYIL
-1460 DDGTHFEVVP
+1460 DEGTHFEVVP
-1470 VPEESDEIVKSR
+1470 LPEEPDEAVKSR

-1490 RKISVQSE
+1490 RKASMQSE
-1498 SDSDAYV
+1498 ADSDIYL

-1513 CETIKRTP
+1513 CETVKRTP

-1536 DTLTPLGN
+1536 DTLTPLGTN
-1544 DDDHTLV
+1544 EDDQTLV
-1551 GENSDETG
+1551 GGDNSDDAA
-1559 PDITF
+1559 PDINF
-1564 EAARHRAMRQR
+1564 EAARHRALRQR

-1580 RRNSETCSIVGDI
+1580 RRNSETYSLAGADI
-1593 SRSHISLNQLH
+1593 NRSHISLNQLTM
-1604 LTRRQMSLTQSEPD
+1604 LSRRQMSLTQSEPD
-1618 SDKDAQ
+1618 SDKEAPAAAGSAHP
-1624 TGKSVLHAKPSR
+1624 GKSVLHAKPSR
-1636 NILLKLHSDYTSIT
+1636 NILLKLHSEYTSIT
-1650 DELESVCHMITSPT
+1650 DELESVCHMIASPT
-1664 VSLPSHKTSLDRPKT
+1664 VSLQSNKVSLDRPKT
-1679 DMSKAERA
+1679 EMSRAEAA
-1687 ALLEK
+1687 ALQEK
-1692 QHLKECEENDYQMLE
+1692 KHLKECEENDYRILE
-1707 GLFTA
+1707 GLFEA
-1712 RASIDDTDD
+1712 RGSIDA
-1721 SYEAGA
+1721 SAEAFESVI
-1727 SVDYSHRHPLR
+1727 SVDYSQRYPLR
-1738 RETAIELSPSK
+1738 RETAVELSPSK
-1749 PPADGGVIGACDSS
+1749 PSAEIDLMGGGGGGGDSS
-1763 DTSGPAA
+1763 DTSGA
-1770 GVFEVKNERPW
+1770 GSCSAMGAVSSGFQLKNERPW
-1781 QRNASMEQQQTYHS
+1781 QRNSSMEQQTYPS
-1795 PVVPQR
+1795 PLVPSR
-1801 ATSEFLNP
+1801 ATSDFLNP
-1809 PYESTGRLFKKSSES
+1809 PFESSGRLFKKSSES
-1824 LQKNSSTDTDYSAHP
+1824 LQKNSSTETDYSAHP

-1847 NDTTTSMTGSY
+1847 NETNTSLTGSY
-1858 NIDTPSLTAEPSL
+1858 NVDTPSLTAEPSL
-1871 DAVDTQSQ
+1871 DACDSQ
-1879 SQSQTLATTVL
+1879 SAT
-1890 EGGVS
+1890 GI
-1895 LSGGSSLSI
+1895 SI
-1904 SARYQ
+1904 SVGAAGGTTAARYQ
-1909 PLRTS
+1909 PIRTTSIGAADGKQLR
-1914 SVGASD
+1914 
-1920 VKRSTDEGSS
+1920 DESS
-1930 SLDFGTTNIMAQ
+1930 SSRQSPELG
-1942 VQPPPRAM
+1942 VQCSAPVTMQAPPAVPTRPM
-1950 QLKKQFSLDQGKQPP
+1950 LLKKQFSADRGKPMQAQITDEAIATPESGLDA
-1965 PIPPTSRL
+1965 
-1973 SSTDTPTSTTELPPS
+1973 
-1988 SSSSASASAKLQPLS
+1988 ASVAQAR
-2003 KHTATIAAGA
+2003 
-2013 VLPSSVPAKLI
+2013 AKLI
-2024 SSLKPPLTSKLGM
+2024 STLKPQSHTSKLGM
-2037 NILKESS
+2037 NVLKESS
-2044 SSTEESK
+2044 SSTEGSR
-2051 DGDQTAVASSGT
+2051 DGEGLSTTSSAKNSNPALS
-2063 MVTIPQISTDLVQD
+2063 IPQISTHLVQD

>member
-1 MVLESPQLTQRYIR
+1 MLKQKRLAKQKPKAKPIPWGLKKICWGLINI
-15 SVSKDYST
+15 T
-23 VRRFSSTPVDVI
+23 VPR
-35 NSSPFSHKPSIRGV
+35 
-49 RSRKHARKRSS
+49 
-60 ISSTLTKVL
+60 
-69 VLNVRDLLR
+69 
-78 VPDQSDN
+78 
-85 NDEHQPRS
+85 HQPRS

-114 TKCCCGQARQTHQT
+114 TKCCCGQAQITHQT
-128 IAGIESGSPGDLW
+128 IPGIESGSPGDLW
-141 MPTKHT
+141 LPTKHT
-147 RAQPTDAYG
+147 RPQPTDAYG

-205 KANFELQPKLKK
+205 KANFDLQAKLKK

-365 YVTDT
+365 YVTDS

-379 GSGRAADLI
+379 GSGRAADLL
-388 AFVHKYASDGDEQP
+388 AFVHKYASDGEEQP
-402 VLESMRDYLIS
+402 VLESMRDYLIG
-413 TIQKTFEVVSDQ
+413 TIQKTFEVGLDQ
-425 AEKLYQ
+425 SEKLYQ

-442 ITIFRIQEKPE
+442 ITVFRIQEKPE

-497 YGQEWPLGALDEA
+497 YGQEWPNGALDEA

-566 IPKGYVYTLHD
+566 IPKGYIYTLHD

-609 YANAHRKSSTY
+609 YANACRKSSTYQY

-672 EEALAKSLVA
+672 EEALAKSLVS

-707 SYAKEFESKGI
+707 SYAKEFESKGN
-718 KLLDFSYRT
+718 KLLDFSYRQ
-727 DGEKAQRL
+727 DAEKAQRL

-785 FKVILGLVLPFY
+785 FKVILGLAMPLY
-797 IKHLDF
+797 IRQLDF

-822 QNLDNDDSDRSHP
+822 QNLDNDDSDRSQP
-835 DAEALLADTYS
+835 DAEALLADSYS
-846 LRDTKVH
+846 VRDTKVH
-853 ENGKVSL
+853 ENGKVNLTAGAEEQPSKVSL
-860 TDSDPSQFREF
+860 TDSDPAQFREF
-871 FHTTDYEVKQ
+871 FNLSEYNEVKQ

-890 VYEFYTAPITKF
+890 FYEFYTAPITKF
-902 WADSMAY
+902 WADSIAY
-909 MFFLLMFTFT
+909 MFFLIMFSFT
-919 VLVKMEHKPRWQEI
+919 VLVKMENMPRWQEW

-938 IATLGF
+938 ITTLGF
-944 EKIREI
+944 EKVREI

-977 IILFFIGL
+977 IILFVIGL
-985 SLRFRPNTMDIGR
+985 AFRFRPNTMDIGR

-1058 FPNME
+1058 FPDKQ
-1063 PTWRLIR
+1063 PTWSLIK
-1070 EVIAGSIVAPGFLGA
+1070 EVIF
-1085 LRHNSPSHGSRDSTG
+1085 
-1100 GIGGYMSSH
+1100 
-1109 HRGHSTM
+1109 
-1116 SHQTTSTS
+1116 
-1124 SSAPPQHATTSGQIL
+1124 
-1139 QRSELFNILSG
+1139 
-1150 NMTNNVT
+1150 
-1157 YQPYFMLYG
+1157 QPYFMLYG
-1166 EVFADDID
+1166 EVFAGDID
-1174 PPCGEN
+1174 PPCGED
-1180 PSQPACVTGHWVTP
+1180 PSQPGCVTGHWVTP

-1242 QQKPVLPPPFIAF
+1242 QQKPVLPPPFIAL
-1255 CHFYSLLKYCIR
+1255 CHFYSLLKYCVR

-1302 FFHEQEIILNQSTE
+1302 FFHEQEIILNQSTD

-1323 ERVETMAQKIEDIN
+1323 ERVETMSQKIEDIN
-1337 QKENL
+1337 QKENI

-1355 KMEESSEQILNH
+1355 KMEESSEQILSH

-1375 AMHTMGQDDFN
+1375 STHTAGADDLRG
-1386 SSNINI
+1386 STINI
-1392 PGDFQRIRTISVSD
+1392 PGEMQRMRTISISD
-1406 NEAAGA
+1406 TEGGGGNGA
-1412 GSGNGG
+1412 GGGSGG
-1418 GGGGGFGGGG
+1418 GGGGVGGAIVPL
-1428 GGLGG
+1428 GLGAG
-1433 LSNSLQVTNRRR
+1433 LNLNSLQVTTRRR

-1460 DDGTHFEVVP
+1460 DEGTHFEVVP
-1470 VPEESDEIVKSR
+1470 LPEEPDEVVKSR

-1490 RKISVQSE
+1490 RKASMQSE
-1498 SDSDAYV
+1498 VDSDIYIPV
-1505 PLSQRPST
+1505 SQRPST
-1513 CETIKRTP
+1513 CETVKRTP

-1536 DTLTPLGN
+1536 DTLTPMGNN
-1544 DDDHTLV
+1544 DDDQTLV
-1551 GENSDETG
+1551 GGDNSDDAT
-1559 PDITF
+1559 PDINF
-1564 EAARHRAMRQR
+1564 EAARHRALRQR

-1580 RRNSETCSIVGDI
+1580 RRNSETYSLTGADI
-1593 SRSHISLNQLH
+1593 NRSHISLNQLAS
-1604 LTRRQMSLTQSEPD
+1604 LSRRQMSLTQSEPD
-1618 SDKDAQ
+1618 SDKDTPVGQGSAHP
-1624 TGKSVLHAKPSR
+1624 GKSVLHAKPSR
-1636 NILLKLHSDYTSIT
+1636 NILLKLHSEYTSIT
-1650 DELESVCHMITSPT
+1650 DELESVCHMIASPT
-1664 VSLPSHKTSLDRPKT
+1664 VSLPSNKASLDRPKT
-1679 DMSKAERA
+1679 EMSRAEAA

-1692 QHLKECEENDYQMLE
+1692 KHLKECEENDYMILE
-1707 GLFTA
+1707 GLIES
-1712 RASIDDTDD
+1712 RGSID
-1721 SYEAGA
+1721 A
-1727 SVDYSHRHPLR
+1727 SAQGFEIGVSIDYSHRYPLR
-1738 RETAIELSPSK
+1738 RETAVELSPSK
-1749 PPADGGVIGACDSS
+1749 PSVDGDLMGGGGGGGAGGGDSS
-1763 DTSGPAA
+1763 DTSGA
-1770 GVFEVKNERPW
+1770 GSCGAMAGISSGFQLKNERPW
-1781 QRNASMEQQQTYHS
+1781 QRNSSMEQQTYPS
-1795 PVVPQR
+1795 PLVPTR
-1801 ATSEFLNP
+1801 ATSDFLNP
-1809 PYESTGRLFKKSSES
+1809 PYEGRLFKKSSES
-1824 LQKNSSTDTDYSAHP
+1824 LQKNSSTETDYSAHP

-1847 NDTTTSMTGSY
+1847 NETNTSLTGSY
-1858 NIDTPSLTAEPSL
+1858 NVDTPSLTAEPSL
-1871 DAVDTQSQ
+1871 DAGDSH
-1879 SQSQTLATTVL
+1879 SAT
-1890 EGGVS
+1890 GI
-1895 LSGGSSLSI
+1895 SI
-1904 SARYQ
+1904 SVGAVGGTATARYQ
-1909 PLRTS
+1909 PIRTA
-1914 SVGASD
+1914 SVGAADGRRLREES
-1920 VKRSTDEGSS
+1920 SS
-1930 SLDFGTTNIMAQ
+1930 SLDLSSSGPVTMQAAPA
-1942 VQPPPRAM
+1942 PPVRPM
-1950 QLKKQFSLDQGKQPP
+1950 LLKKQFSVDQGKPSQPSQP
-1965 PIPPTSRL
+1965 SAEAVPQ
-1973 SSTDTPTSTTELPPS
+1973 TPE
-1988 SSSSASASAKLQPLS
+1988 
-2003 KHTATIAAGA
+2003 AAQAGQ
-2013 VLPSSVPAKLI
+2013 AKLI
-2024 SSLKPPLTSKLGM
+2024 STLKPQPFASKLGM
-2037 NILKESS
+2037 NVLKESS
-2044 SSTEESK
+2044 SSTDESV
-2051 DGDQTAVASSGT
+2051 GSSAKSSNPALS
-2063 MVTIPQISTDLVQD
+2063 IPQISTHLVQD

-2090 ESEKDPPYNETMC
+2090 ESEKDPPFNETMC

>member
-1 MVLESPQLTQRYIR
+1 MLKPKRLAKQKPKAKPIPWGLKKICWGLINI
-15 SVSKDYST
+15 T
-23 VRRFSSTPVDVI
+23 VPR
-35 NSSPFSHKPSIRGV
+35 
-49 RSRKHARKRSS
+49 
-60 ISSTLTKVL
+60 
-69 VLNVRDLLR
+69 
-78 VPDQSDN
+78 
-85 NDEHQPRS
+85 HQPRS

-114 TKCCCGQARQTHQT
+114 TKCCCGQAQITHQT

-141 MPTKHT
+141 LPTKHT
-147 RAQPTDAYG
+147 RPQPTDAYG

-205 KANFELQPKLKK
+205 KANFDLQAKLKK

-365 YVTDT
+365 YVTDS

-379 GSGRAADLI
+379 GSGRAADLL
-388 AFVHKYASDGDEQP
+388 AFVHKYASDGEEQP
-402 VLESMRDYLIS
+402 VLESMRDYLIG
-413 TIQKTFEVVSDQ
+413 TIQKTFEVGLDS

-442 ITIFRIQEKPE
+442 ITVFRIQEKPE

-497 YGQEWPLGALDEA
+497 YGQEWPIGALDEA

-566 IPKGYVYTLHD
+566 IPKGYIYTLHD

-609 YANAHRKSSTY
+609 YANACRKSSSYQY

-629 SLVTGLLPFTSEMA
+629 SLVTGLLPFTTEMA

-707 SYAKEFESKGI
+707 SYAKEFESKGN
-718 KLLDFSYRT
+718 KLLDFSYRQ
-727 DGEKAQRL
+727 DAEKAQRL

-785 FKVILGLVLPFY
+785 FKVILGLIMPFY
-797 IKHLDF
+797 IRQLDF

-822 QNLDNDDSDRSHP
+822 QNLDNDDSDRSQP
-835 DAEALLADTYS
+835 DAECKLIAAEKHSPSFHSIANSTDALLADSYS
-846 LRDTKVH
+846 VRDTKVH

-871 FHTTDYEVKQ
+871 FHLSEYTNEIKQ

-890 VYEFYTAPITKF
+890 FHEFYTAPITKF
-902 WADSMAY
+902 WADSIAY
-909 MFFLLMFTFT
+909 MFFLIMFSFT
-919 VLVKMEHKPRWQEI
+919 VLVRMKPMPRWQEW

-938 IATLGF
+938 ITTLGF
-944 EKIREI
+944 EKVREI

-977 IILFFIGL
+977 IILFLIGL
-985 SLRFRPNTMDIGR
+985 AFRFRPTTMDIGR

-1058 FPNME
+1058 YPNSE

-1070 EVIAGSIVAPGFLGA
+1070 E
-1085 LRHNSPSHGSRDSTG
+1085 
-1100 GIGGYMSSH
+1100 
-1109 HRGHSTM
+1109 
-1116 SHQTTSTS
+1116 
-1124 SSAPPQHATTSGQIL
+1124 
-1139 QRSELFNILSG
+1139 
-1150 NMTNNVT
+1150 VT

-1174 PPCGEN
+1174 PACGEE
-1180 PSQPACVTGHWVTP
+1180 PHMTPCVTGHWVTP

-1255 CHFYSLLKYCIR
+1255 CHFYSLLKYCVR

-1302 FFHEQEIILNQSTE
+1302 FFHEQEHILNQSTD

-1323 ERVETMAQKIEDIN
+1323 ERVETMSQKIEDIN

-1342 QTATVQNIEFRLR
+1342 QTATVQSIEFRLR
-1355 KMEESSEQILNH
+1355 KMEESSEQILSH
-1367 LAVIHRFM
+1367 LGVIHRFM
-1375 AMHTMGQDDFN
+1375 SAHTAGTDELRGSVM
-1386 SSNINI
+1386 NI
-1392 PGDFQRIRTISVSD
+1392 PGEMHRVRTISMSD
-1406 NEAAGA
+1406 NEG
-1412 GSGNGG
+1412 GSGSGG
-1418 GGGGGFGGGG
+1418 GGGGGGGAGVTG
-1428 GGLGG
+1428 VGIAAALGLGAT
-1433 LSNSLQVTNRRR
+1433 LTLNSLQVNNRRR
-1445 FNRSLTEVRPDAYIF
+1445 FNRSLTEVRPDAYIL
-1460 DDGTHFEVVP
+1460 DEGTHFEVVP
-1470 VPEESDEIVKSR
+1470 LPEEPDEVVKSR

-1490 RKISVQSE
+1490 RKASMQSE
-1498 SDSDAYV
+1498 ADSDIYL

-1513 CETIKRTP
+1513 CETVKRTP

-1536 DTLTPLGN
+1536 DTLTPMGNN
-1544 DDDHTLV
+1544 DDDQTLV
-1551 GENSDETG
+1551 GGDNSDDAA
-1559 PDITF
+1559 PDMNF
-1564 EAARHRAMRQR
+1564 EAARHRALRQR

-1580 RRNSETCSIVGDI
+1580 RRNSETYSLTGVDI
-1593 SRSHISLNQLH
+1593 NRSHISLNQLAS
-1604 LTRRQMSLTQSEPD
+1604 LSRRQLSLTHSEPD
-1618 SDKDAQ
+1618 SDKDVPLVPLP
-1624 TGKSVLHAKPSR
+1624 GKSVLHAKPSR
-1636 NILLKLHSDYTSIT
+1636 NILLKLHSEYTSIT
-1650 DELESVCHMITSPT
+1650 DELESVCHLIGSPT
-1664 VSLPSHKTSLDRPKT
+1664 VSLQSNKASLDRPKT
-1679 DMSKAERA
+1679 EMSRAEAA

-1692 QHLKECEENDYQMLE
+1692 KHLKECEENDYRILE
-1707 GLFTA
+1707 GLFEA
-1712 RASIDDTDD
+1712 RGSIDA
-1721 SYEAGA
+1721 SVQPYEISV
-1727 SVDYSHRHPLR
+1727 SVDYSHRYPLR
-1738 RETAIELSPSK
+1738 RETAVELSPSK
-1749 PPADGGVIGACDSS
+1749 PPAEGELIGAATAGDSS
-1763 DTSGPAA
+1763 DTSGA
-1770 GVFEVKNERPW
+1770 GSGHHVVASGFQLKHERPW
-1781 QRNASMEQQQTYHS
+1781 QRNSSMEQQSIQS
-1795 PVVPQR
+1795 PLVPTR
-1801 ATSEFLNP
+1801 ATSDFLNP
-1809 PYESTGRLFKKSSES
+1809 PYESSGRLFKKSSES

-1847 NDTTTSMTGSY
+1847 NETNTSLTGSF
-1858 NIDTPSLTAEPSL
+1858 NVDTPSLTAEPSL
-1871 DAVDTQSQ
+1871 DAGDTHS
-1879 SQSQTLATTVL
+1879 TTGL
-1890 EGGVS
+1890 SLGTAGGVAT
-1895 LSGGSSLSI
+1895 
-1904 SARYQ
+1904 ARYQ
-1909 PLRTS
+1909 PKRTA
-1914 SVGASD
+1914 SVGAADS
-1920 VKRSTDEGSS
+1920 RRLRDESSS
-1930 SLDFGTTNIMAQ
+1930 SLDLSAGAVMTQAAPALPTR
-1942 VQPPPRAM
+1942 PM
-1950 QLKKQFSLDQGKQPP
+1950 QLKKQFSMDQGKPVSVQ
-1965 PIPPTSRL
+1965 
-1973 SSTDTPTSTTELPPS
+1973 SSAETVTATESVSGGST
-1988 SSSSASASAKLQPLS
+1988 SASASPLP
-2003 KHTATIAAGA
+2003 AQVG
-2013 VLPSSVPAKLI
+2013 AKLI
-2024 SSLKPPLTSKLGM
+2024 STLRLPYSSKLGM
-2037 NILKESS
+2037 NVLKESS
-2044 SSTEESK
+2044 SSTEESR
-2051 DGDQTAVASSGT
+2051 DGEATPATTSSAKSSNVALA
-2063 MVTIPQISTDLVQD
+2063 IPQISTHLVQD

>member
-1 MVLESPQLTQRYIR
+1 MVVTSSDSPLPPHKYLRRI
-15 SVSKDYST
+15 SKDFST
-23 VRRFSSTPVDVI
+23 VRRFSNTPAAAAAVVSVRASTSAFIAAEAAAHLPRTGVTPPG
-35 NSSPFSHKPSIRGV
+35 SATPCAPGTPRGIR
-49 RSRKHARKRSS
+49 RRQRMRKRSS
-60 ISSTLTKVL
+60 VSSTLSKVL
-69 VLNVRDLLR
+69 ILNVRDLLKAHAASEP
-78 VPDQSDN
+78 VGK
-85 NDEHQPRS
+85 EHQPRS

-114 TKCCCGQARQTHQT
+114 TKCCCGQAQITHQT
-128 IAGIESGSPGDLW
+128 IPGIDSGSPGDLW
-141 MPTKHT
+141 LPTKHT
-147 RAQPTDAYG
+147 RPQPTDAYG

-205 KANFELQPKLKK
+205 KANFDLQAKLKK

-314 TQAKYGAELILR
+314 TMAKYGAELILR

-365 YVTDT
+365 YVTDS

-379 GSGRAADLI
+379 GSGRAADLL
-388 AFVHKYASDGDEQP
+388 AFVHKYASDGEEQP
-402 VLESMRDYLIS
+402 VLESMRDYLIG
-413 TIQKTFEVVSDQ
+413 TIQKTFEVGQDQ
-425 AEKLYQ
+425 SEKLYQ

-442 ITIFRIQEKPE
+442 ITVFRIQEKPE

-497 YGQEWPLGALDEA
+497 YGQEWPNGALDEA

-566 IPKGYVYTLHD
+566 IPKGYIYTLHD

-609 YANAHRKSSTY
+609 YANACRKSSTYQY

-707 SYAKEFESKGI
+707 SYAKEFESKGN
-718 KLLDFSYRT
+718 KLLDFSYRQ
-727 DGEKAQRL
+727 DAEKAQRL

-785 FKVILGLVLPFY
+785 FKVILGLVMPLY
-797 IKHLDF
+797 IRQLDF

-822 QNLDNDDSDRSHP
+822 QNLDNDDSDRSQP
-835 DAEALLADTYS
+835 DAESALLKAKRSISLRYRMGAGANNRDKALLADTYS
-846 LRDTKVH
+846 VRDTKVH
-853 ENGKVSL
+853 ENGKVNLTAGAEEQPSKVSL
-860 TDSDPSQFREF
+860 TDSDPAQFREF
-871 FHTTDYEVKQ
+871 FNLSEYNEVKQ

-890 VYEFYTAPITKF
+890 FYEFYTAPITKF
-902 WADSMAY
+902 WADSIAY
-909 MFFLLMFTFT
+909 MFFLIMFSFT
-919 VLVKMEHKPRWQEI
+919 VLVKMEPMPRWQEW

-938 IATLGF
+938 ITTLGF
-944 EKIREI
+944 EKVREI

-977 IILFFIGL
+977 IILFLIGL
-985 SLRFRPNTMDIGR
+985 TFRFRFNTMDIGR

-1058 FPNME
+1058 FPDKQ
-1063 PTWRLIR
+1063 PTWGLIK
-1070 EVIAGSIVAPGFLGA
+1070 EVTF
-1085 LRHNSPSHGSRDSTG
+1085 
-1100 GIGGYMSSH
+1100 
-1109 HRGHSTM
+1109 
-1116 SHQTTSTS
+1116 
-1124 SSAPPQHATTSGQIL
+1124 
-1139 QRSELFNILSG
+1139 
-1150 NMTNNVT
+1150 
-1157 YQPYFMLYG
+1157 QPYFMLYG
-1166 EVFADDID
+1166 EVFAGDID

-1180 PSQPACVTGHWVTP
+1180 PSQPSCVTGHWVTP

-1242 QQKPVLPPPFIAF
+1242 QQKPVLPPPFIF
-1255 CHFYSLLKYCIR
+1255 LCHFYSLLKYCVR

-1302 FFHEQEIILNQSTE
+1302 FFHEQEIILNQSTD

-1337 QKENL
+1337 QKENI

-1355 KMEESSEQILNH
+1355 KMEESSEQILSH

-1375 AMHTMGQDDFN
+1375 STHTAGTDDLRG
-1386 SSNINI
+1386 STINI
-1392 PGDFQRIRTISVSD
+1392 PGELHRMRTISMSD
-1406 NEAAGA
+1406 TEG
-1412 GSGNGG
+1412 GGIGGPGG
-1418 GGGGGFGGGG
+1418 GGGGGPGGNGAGGGG
-1428 GGLGG
+1428 GALTLGAGLN
-1433 LSNSLQVTNRRR
+1433 LNSLQESYSLKNIYCKFPFLSCDNPVTTRRR

-1460 DDGTHFEVVP
+1460 DEGTHFEVVP
-1470 VPEESDEIVKSR
+1470 LPEEPDEVVKSR
-1482 EALNEQVV
+1482 EALNEQMV
-1490 RKISVQSE
+1490 RKASMISE
-1498 SDSDAYV
+1498 ADSDLYL

-1513 CETIKRTP
+1513 CETVKRTP

-1544 DDDHTLV
+1544 NDDDQTLV
-1551 GENSDETG
+1551 GGDNSDDAA
-1559 PDITF
+1559 PDISF

-1580 RRNSETCSIVGDI
+1580 RRNSETYSLTGADI
-1593 SRSHISLNQLH
+1593 NRSHISLNQLAS
-1604 LTRRQMSLTQSEPD
+1604 LSRRQMSLTQSEPD
-1618 SDKDAQ
+1618 SDKDAPAAP
-1624 TGKSVLHAKPSR
+1624 HPA
-1636 NILLKLHSDYTSIT
+1636 
-1650 DELESVCHMITSPT
+1650 
-1664 VSLPSHKTSLDRPKT
+1664 SLDRPKT
-1679 DMSKAERA
+1679 EMSRAEAAA
-1687 ALLEK
+1687 ALEK
-1692 QHLKECEENDYQMLE
+1692 KHLKECEENDYKILE
-1707 GLFTA
+1707 GLIEA
-1712 RASIDDTDD
+1712 RGSID
-1721 SYEAGA
+1721 A
-1727 SVDYSHRHPLR
+1727 SAQVFEIGVSIDYSHRYPLR
-1738 RETAIELSPSK
+1738 RETAVELSPSK
-1749 PPADGGVIGACDSS
+1749 PSVEGDLLSGGGGGEGGGGDSS
-1763 DTSGPAA
+1763 DTSGAGSCGAMVVAA
-1770 GVFEVKNERPW
+1770 SGFQLKNERPW
-1781 QRNASMEQQQTYHS
+1781 QRNSSMEQQTYPS
-1795 PVVPQR
+1795 PLVPTR
-1801 ATSEFLNP
+1801 ATSDFLNP
-1809 PYESTGRLFKKSSES
+1809 PYEGTGRLFKKSSES
-1824 LQKNSSTDTDYSAHP
+1824 LQKNSSTETDYSAHP

-1847 NDTTTSMTGSY
+1847 NETNTSLTGSY
-1858 NIDTPSLTAEPSL
+1858 NVDTPSLTAEPSL
-1871 DAVDTQSQ
+1871 DAGDSH
-1879 SQSQTLATTVL
+1879 SAT
-1890 EGGVS
+1890 GI
-1895 LSGGSSLSI
+1895 SI
-1904 SARYQ
+1904 SVGPAGGGTATARYQ
-1909 PLRTS
+1909 PIRTA
-1914 SVGASD
+1914 SVGAAD
-1920 VKRSTDEGSS
+1920 GRRLRDESSS
-1930 SLDFGTTNIMAQ
+1930 SLDLSSGPVTTQAQ
-1942 VQPPPRAM
+1942 APAVPSRPM
-1950 QLKKQFSLDQGKQPP
+1950 LLKKQFSVDQGKPAQV
-1965 PIPPTSRL
+1965 SAA
-1973 SSTDTPTSTTELPPS
+1973 SSDTAST
-1988 SSSSASASAKLQPLS
+1988 
-2003 KHTATIAAGA
+2003 AAQTPEAAQVG
-2013 VLPSSVPAKLI
+2013 AKLI
-2024 SSLKPPLTSKLGM
+2024 STLKPFASKLGM
-2037 NILKESS
+2037 NVLKESS
-2044 SSTEESK
+2044 SSTEESAGSTSAK
-2051 DGDQTAVASSGT
+2051 SSNPALA
-2063 MVTIPQISTDLVQD
+2063 IPQISTHLVQD

-2090 ESEKDPPYNETMC
+2090 ESEKDPPFNETMC